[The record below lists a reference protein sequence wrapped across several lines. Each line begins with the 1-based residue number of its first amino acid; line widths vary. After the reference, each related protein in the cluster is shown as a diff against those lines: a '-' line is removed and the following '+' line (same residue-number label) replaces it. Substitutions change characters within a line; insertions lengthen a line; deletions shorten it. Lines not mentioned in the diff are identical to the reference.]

1 MSKQATGFNQPEID
15 IDVLMGRKPIPTSG
29 TQPQAPVTQNGS
41 GSAID
46 MDVLMGRKPIPT
58 AGDQPEPSKSSEI
71 GEIPNNPDAAFDA
84 FLGPKV
90 DLSPEAI
97 RERSES
103 STNPFAKGI
112 RDAVG
117 SVQAQGGYNPV
128 LGKDAV
134 AQAAQ
139 KKVYQPLNKNLADA
153 VQKIMTD
160 PRLQGYELNADNL
173 DTYLKTEEE
182 REAFE
187 EALREKYGDSEAS
200 VSNLSTISRP
210 MESGGEILRSV
221 VFTHN
226 GKNIEIP
233 IGLAEDWVAQ
243 HNAEVQH
250 NEDFREDPEYRNQW
264 FLSNMGISE
273 QTYRNEVAADLE
285 NRLHEL
291 RKKVVATLPAQHTR
305 GGYAAI
311 GAAANKPS
319 SGAPVSIEKID
330 KALKTV
336 NTLRKNSFGA
346 GLKEGFDLADILT
359 LGISGIGEN
368 VALLNALNKSASGK
382 TLTTSEQAL
391 VEAWDIQN
399 EAEEVI
405 DTLGGRRRGANIGYG
420 VSQSLGFMT
429 QTAGTGGVASFATK
443 GIGRAAARVAL
454 RRATNMGVNKSIKE
468 GLRYGG
474 LKVAESAVGAAA
486 RTPFMGFTY
495 RNYTDKR
502 LNQFQVNERV
512 DEATGEISKYIDKQ
526 EASALRDVA
535 HAVLESYFENQS
547 EDVGGLIDFG
557 ITSFARALPL
567 KGLLRNRA
575 AEALRGPVKNG
586 AMKWIKE
593 GVKLHS
599 IIGEMLS
606 EAYGDAMVNLLTANN
621 EGWKH
626 MASSEYW
633 WELLGVSSMLSGGF
647 WVANKGVNFLAYKD
661 ERKAINKNLKQR
673 KESLSRIEDD
683 NLKKELTEATLTDD
697 VIDRSKR
704 LSSLDWSNFS
714 REDMANAVDF
724 IDAQTRLDVMR
735 EGATESRRLARI
747 MPAIDEVKK
756 LADGGALDDEQAAA
770 SLATIYSDLF
780 RTQENQRALNILT
793 DRIKVAADAGISADK
808 INDILRGA
816 GLTVFNPGDEIET
829 LTGDR
834 AIVDKVLPGAY
845 EVVNNEGNRAVVSFE
860 EVLQNTPEVRQI
872 QQESNQTEGQPESA
886 LENNPQV
893 EQAVADARAQVAE
906 IINKDDS
913 TVYEVETDDGITGY
927 IIGGKGIVVDND
939 GRINQSAE
947 DTVVVKTDEGNRVV
961 HKERVKVKNHQTLQ
975 EIEDLARGAAE
986 GALAAVQPQQPDGG
1000 KTYQGIY
1007 DNEPVT
1013 ITLPREIKFNEDG
1026 TVDYDNLM
1034 NPETVSVIRP
1044 NGAVV
1049 DEVGLN
1055 EIEQLTEV
1063 QPEAEQVSADA
1074 PAVKQQ
1080 EVTNLEPDF
1089 SAIRPVS
1096 IGDFGP
1102 IYDQFRGNAK
1112 DAIALLLQRKD
1123 GEAVGALS
1131 HPEVGEIDLVWGRE
1145 GTSKSDGYGLSKL
1158 AKYHPEVLE
1167 NLQEILNDMK
1177 VASRTENRVQLE
1189 SDTHKAS
1196 VRLTWNEQKKNWLL
1210 TAFEKKEASASIGKK
1225 TDTDDNPKDLRGDTA
1240 LSQNTDALSDNK
1252 DTTSEPNNQEVA
1264 QKNVTETAPIVQ
1276 QPQIPLLKNGEPDY
1290 NAMDARMFAE
1300 QYVTRFGEGATERIA
1315 RNNIKASNKTI
1326 STIEKQIEDVTDPN
1340 KMPALYSKLQD
1351 AQATKDKYSA
1361 VLEELGLSA
1370 DESEDNAARIQRKKQ
1385 ENTPWF
1391 NKLFPDGFPNVESVI
1406 LWDIANGNR
1415 IRWANKEVNGA
1426 VVSKGLGSHLGLA
1439 DSNAERTR
1447 RVALIGKDAPTPEEY
1462 AEQLPERLNAMGLRF
1477 EESELLDK
1485 VIAVYTSVD
1494 TVRKAKEELEK
1505 ISANIQ
1511 AEQEGLDY
1519 EEEQMR
1525 RNYEREQ
1532 EALRQEAQAD
1542 VVDEQVEQEQPTN
1555 EEPQEEEL
1563 SIEDEVPFMVSSDS
1577 VQATN
1582 EAQKLATE
1590 AAITALENAG
1600 VEVVNATPEMV
1611 EEALQRKDVQL
1622 QAVNQKFNEQLDSFT
1637 EENATSVVFDL
1648 GMPSPILLAGGVAD
1662 KPIKLYGNKL
1672 LKKIRKHGLNLEE
1685 LKGLPIAIA
1694 NPIAIF
1700 DNYRKSGNRSV
1711 LTELKTKDGNI
1722 LVSIEIGKGV
1732 DIDFD
1737 MVKSV
1742 FGKDDNGVLNWIN
1755 KGYLTF
1761 VDKEKALG
1769 YLYPSAPIAATANS
1783 QELDSAT
1790 KIVEN
1795 FENPNFVPA
1804 NSFAVENP
1812 SLVGLHNISEEKLRK
1827 AFRLGGLANP
1837 SVAVIDSNSQK
1848 HTGYGDIT
1856 LVLPSAMIAKKTGKN
1871 IGTYF
1876 GDAWTPT
1883 YPEVQKQLGNNRASQ
1898 DIMELPDEMQNSVRL
1913 ALNSWLDGRSG
1924 DSLSYMFLHQRGD
1937 APEIHRTQ
1945 AEFSPELH
1953 EAMTQITGGQDFYYL
1968 NDEDRNRVL
1977 DLYIQEKHD
1986 GSRDKFNAHMR
1997 RVIERGNRLIEE
2009 RGENSLIGRKAK
2021 EAIDAINEY
2030 GYDYDSVSGF
2040 VRDVH
2045 RDMEYSGKV
2054 DPQYTLLLAER
2065 KVKENGLESAF
2076 AQWLDSLED
2085 RYAIKEVIFKG
2096 YTPSGNRRYIPNT
2109 LENASKEMRLQGRAG
2124 AAGLSIGFSN
2134 FAARLLQPGVTLD
2147 DIRKR
2152 KRQLKTSIEEVD
2164 AFKDKWSSVM
2174 FDLGEKCQPNATGY
2188 EDYGLERLA
2197 EAATKNDPQAY
2208 LKSEYGVD
2216 LSDEDVK
2223 RLKDMVKAIRTE
2235 YPVMYFETK
2244 FERPVYFNEF
2254 AGAVVPD
2261 NTSVDVVQSLKDAGI
2276 PVWTYAAS
2284 DENARMDAIKNI
2296 ANSSNDI
2303 FFSIGPAPVF
2313 VSNAKIAVLGIK
2325 QEKATPEQWLKM
2337 IEKAGGMK
2345 AGEDK
2350 WIGLSD
2356 WLKASDKK
2364 TLTKQEVLDYI
2375 NENQIQIEE
2384 TTYSSNDAAEVT
2396 PEFKALRDEF
2406 ERLTREIIADSDD
2419 KYNRL
2424 EAQLSDKYGFTDVF
2438 DVERLSNE
2446 EYLELSGLM
2455 ISEQDAMDM
2464 AFSQMKED
2472 YGDDFDIAFWLSDTI
2487 RVDNAEAAGILL
2499 GLPIDRPI
2507 YHIRED
2513 FTTKGLE
2520 GNREIALTVPTIEPW
2535 NANDEVHFGD
2545 AGEGRAIAWIRFG
2558 ETTDEDGKRVL
2569 VIDEI
2574 QSKRHQEGR
2583 ERGYGFVG
2591 DVAKARE
2598 DADEA
2603 YRKVVSFENDMTS
2616 KYGDQYW
2623 TGDATNEEVAHWELL
2638 RSELDRLG
2646 LIYENIA
2653 EKQRKSVPE
2662 APFEKNWAELAM
2674 KRMLRY
2680 AAENGFDKVA
2690 WTKGDQ
2696 QAERYSLG
2704 AVLQGL
2710 KAYKTS
2716 PNTYY
2721 VIPYNNG
2728 VIGEFV
2734 KEYTEKELADT
2745 FGKELAAKIIANT
2758 ENATEDNPY
2767 EIEGDGL
2774 RIGGEGMRAFYDQML
2789 PSFMRKYGKKW
2800 GATVQD
2806 VTLPYVEE
2814 AGRTMRSVDVTDS
2827 MRESVMQGQPMFY
2840 RRPNGTVY
2848 GWTNGTTVYLTESGM
2863 NPNTPIHE
2871 YTHIWAAAMKKH
2883 NPEGWKS
2890 IVKLLKGT
2898 PVWNEVMADTNYAN
2912 IHSSE
2917 NQVASEALSRIS
2929 GRENSAKMEAMAQ
2942 QMIDENANDTVK
2954 KNRARKLLDRMRKSL
2969 QEFWSWVGK
2978 ELFGIKNFES
2988 IEQVTDR
2995 ILYDLVSGTDLA
3007 ATPSLAGQVKAVIDE
3022 YDNADEVF
3030 TINDV
3035 AERISEVV
3043 NNYTGTES
3051 TTELENI
3058 LEDFEEAQNS
3068 AGRYGYRMDSG
3079 GEDAFEEALR
3089 AYVAKAPIGGFSI
3102 QPQERAEIIRAA
3114 KANDTYLKAPNGKDT
3129 NLTPEQWVTVR
3140 TKAFKRWFGD
3150 WENDPE
3156 NASKVVDENG
3166 EPMIMYHGSVSDSIN
3181 VFDKSKIRAS
3191 ETDADY
3197 NGFWFSS
3204 DANTSPAWRA
3214 ANKVYAVYLNVKK
3227 PIIRRDTYKVTRELR
3242 SNYKLIENL
3251 VGENKEIRSLQDAT
3265 RYELQRQGHDGIID
3279 FTSPLINE
3287 EEFVSTGQTVFVMA
3301 DGYAHILSKKGDEVI
3316 LYEYDP
3322 YVENHEGNVEGV
3334 YDSLEE
3340 FYDDSYYFGETV
3352 YVAFEPNQIKLAE
3365 GNTTFDPD
3373 NDDIRFNIERDNESE
3388 DDFSIV
3394 EYKVTPLA
3402 RLEEERDALLENR
3415 ENNPNFEQEYAAIE
3429 ERIREERETDR
3440 VALTIVDGLES
3451 EAHRVA
3457 VEDAVFDYV
3466 REHNLFASQVY
3477 VERNLVDFKNRITQT
3492 FPGTDV
3498 SKISDLSA
3506 GFYSDGIIVLRSD
3519 MCDKRTYAEAV
3530 LIHEYTHA
3538 LTTDLLDDDSYYE
3551 RQLAIAK
3558 EVGADYM
3565 IERLY
3570 PNYKRLEIEKSD
3582 DGLVA
3587 GLMEMLA
3594 RDMEFVVR
3602 NGRLTTF
3609 LSSESESDAVL
3620 REYFERYEVPTPLA
3634 ESLINIA
3641 KQIKTEKYGEE
3652 IDRRTH
3658 SEGEFVSTDTEW
3670 DNGTNLQPNARTD
3683 GERRYPG
3690 WFGTRTGATGTAPDE
3705 GGQVGGGTRADRAD
3719 LAESQPQAQSGQENA
3734 LTPQEDKAKDKAL
3747 KQLDRLNKV
3756 INSLR
3761 QTVKQAERDNVDLAN
3776 VVQAALEEEVKD
3788 GGINRFLDVPELISL
3803 IRSGLDKKSIESTMD
3818 RLSERLTD
3826 AIIKNRE
3833 EQLAQL
3839 LQVQVQGTNA
3849 FGIPIGYAVDD
3860 DTRAM
3865 VEFFRENLS
3874 RDMNKIVEAMASE
3887 DDKSLKPYNK
3897 SELNVW
3903 FTAYK
3908 EIEESRYNIKATQK
3922 DIDHET
3928 ERSQSFYRLTKE
3940 LKAKNAPEGQIKTA
3954 QEHRR
3959 QALRNKKAQKKAI
3972 LVAKQTLAQELEGMI
3987 FLLGGRLRDGRA
3999 IRAGRLSA
4007 DKVYA
4012 KNFLTEAMTDVRV
4025 NDGTKTFQGTKEEL
4039 TAKAKFHKDIRVRT
4053 AAYRSYAYMIQSV
4066 SRNAIGGKGFLWDA
4080 LMEGKNGWVDCND
4093 KRLAMDNIDNQEI
4106 LANVQASGLKSVA
4119 DLQRLFDKQLV
4130 DKNGNPYVF
4139 RYETDRTGR
4148 IDQDIRPTIGWAT
4161 YIVLC
4166 FEQDDMAPTMEKMRI
4181 TEEQIQQI
4189 RDMLPEAAKN
4199 FLKWSRKMLED
4210 RRQRIYNPA
4219 SLERFGTQMANIPN
4233 YFPIRRLEK
4242 NLHKVEEVEQVAS
4255 ADSDQVTIM
4264 ANALIK
4270 RVRNVVEIDFQQN
4283 PLELLK
4289 NHLERMNGFAANVPL
4304 ARNVNILLNS
4314 SGFRDQLNEQG
4325 DPNTYEY
4332 FKTAAKVAL
4341 SSYKPKPGALDSVM
4355 IELQGWLAA
4364 GKIAWR
4370 FFTALKQLLSLPAFW
4385 SYNVSL
4391 RYKAIFIRSV
4401 LWPAVKNG
4409 DEGKLVAIWKWGM
4422 DNIPQLKERWSSRY
4436 AGNEKLAQV
4445 KDTLFAQYIAKH
4457 ALLRNTVGKIGE
4469 WGMIPNA
4476 SVDLF
4481 ACSIGCYAVYKFEL
4495 EQLQKKGYP
4504 KEEADE
4510 LAKRRA
4516 SIAFNESQ
4524 QSSESAFIA
4533 PLQRDRTFLA
4543 VQVSL
4548 FNNSNFGYG
4557 RKEKLAR
4564 KYLWQQTFNKDLREK
4579 RLALA
4584 KKRYLERFL
4593 NEERNRLV
4601 ENNNKI
4607 ADVTKRLRPEE
4618 IDRMVESKR
4627 AEFSKRAEKEA
4638 NRDAKMAYAKGV
4650 EDAVMF
4656 KWLLNMAWQ
4665 MAPTAVAYWL
4675 SCAMREGDDEDPQN
4689 PLNAETLALMFATAT
4704 FRNAI
4709 GGGVFESA
4717 LNGYGFTGLVGSEVE
4732 KTVDILAQA
4741 LQPLWLT
4748 DEEAESFDPLAVW
4761 MAVKQCLVMGTGFDV
4776 NVFTNIFTGLVGLFN
4791 DRSRTTADVLRI
4803 LNAPKSM
4810 IREIEIVP
4818 FEDET
4823 LDNYT
4828 RRMAMM
4834 ENVALDRMEELKE
4847 KPSSELNATER
4858 RELRKMKKWEKN
4870 LITIRQAEAA
4880 GVPYSREVDGR
4891 VVAAELKQLDADY
4904 ADLLKSLDLTQSGKN
4919 RAGKVELTEDER
4931 RRKKALRVVT
4941 RVKGIRKMEE
4951 SAAEVINNPEAYRN
4965 AYRQIVEE
4973 KRTLIEEWNQ

>member
-1 MSKQATGFNQPEID
+1 M
-15 IDVLMGRKPIPTSG
+15 
-29 TQPQAPVTQNGS
+29 
-41 GSAID
+41 
-46 MDVLMGRKPIPT
+46 
-58 AGDQPEPSKSSEI
+58 
-71 GEIPNNPDAAFDA
+71 
-84 FLGPKV
+84 
-90 DLSPEAI
+90 
-97 RERSES
+97 
-103 STNPFAKGI
+103 
-112 RDAVG
+112 
-117 SVQAQGGYNPV
+117 
-128 LGKDAV
+128 
-134 AQAAQ
+134 
-139 KKVYQPLNKNLADA
+139 
-153 VQKIMTD
+153 
-160 PRLQGYELNADNL
+160 
-173 DTYLKTEEE
+173 
-182 REAFE
+182 
-187 EALREKYGDSEAS
+187 
-200 VSNLSTISRP
+200 
-210 MESGGEILRSV
+210 
-221 VFTHN
+221 
-226 GKNIEIP
+226 
-233 IGLAEDWVAQ
+233 
-243 HNAEVQH
+243 
-250 NEDFREDPEYRNQW
+250 
-264 FLSNMGISE
+264 
-273 QTYRNEVAADLE
+273 
-285 NRLHEL
+285 
-291 RKKVVATLPAQHTR
+291 
-305 GGYAAI
+305 
-311 GAAANKPS
+311 
-319 SGAPVSIEKID
+319 
-330 KALKTV
+330 
-336 NTLRKNSFGA
+336 
-346 GLKEGFDLADILT
+346 
-359 LGISGIGEN
+359 
-368 VALLNALNKSASGK
+368 
-382 TLTTSEQAL
+382 
-391 VEAWDIQN
+391 
-399 EAEEVI
+399 
-405 DTLGGRRRGANIGYG
+405 
-420 VSQSLGFMT
+420 
-429 QTAGTGGVASFATK
+429 
-443 GIGRAAARVAL
+443 
-454 RRATNMGVNKSIKE
+454 
-468 GLRYGG
+468 
-474 LKVAESAVGAAA
+474 
-486 RTPFMGFTY
+486 
-495 RNYTDKR
+495 
-502 LNQFQVNERV
+502 
-512 DEATGEISKYIDKQ
+512 
-526 EASALRDVA
+526 RDVA

-557 ITSFARALPL
+557 ITPFARALPL

-599 IIGEMLS
+599 IIREMLS

-621 EGWKH
+621 EGWKQ
-626 MASSEYW
+626 MATSDYW

-704 LSSLDWSNFS
+704 LSSLDWSNYS

-724 IDAQTRLDVMR
+724 IDAQTRLDVLR
-735 EGATESRRLARI
+735 EGTTESRRLARI

-756 LADGGALDDEQAAA
+756 LADSGALDDEQAAA
-770 SLATIYSDLF
+770 HLATIYSDLF

-808 INDILRGA
+808 INDILRNA

-845 EVVNNEGNRAVVSFE
+845 EVVNNEGDRAVVSFE

-872 QQESNQTEGQPESA
+872 QQESNQTEGQTGSA
-886 LENNPQV
+886 PENNPQV

-927 IIGGKGIVVDND
+927 IIVGKGIVVDND

-961 HKERVKVKNHQTLQ
+961 HKERVKVKNRQTLQ

-1007 DNEPVT
+1007 DNDPVT

-1044 NGAVV
+1044 DGAVV

-1074 PAVKQQ
+1074 PAVRQQ

-1210 TAFEKKEASASIGKK
+1210 TAFEKKEASASIGKT

-1406 LWDIANGNR
+1406 LWDIANCNR
-1415 IRWANKEVNGA
+1415 IRWTNKEVNGA

-1462 AEQLPERLNAMGLRF
+1462 AEQLPERLNAMGIRF

-1485 VIAVYTSVD
+1485 VIDVYISVD

-1532 EALRQEAQAD
+1532 EVLRKEAQAD
-1542 VVDEQVEQEQPTN
+1542 VVDEQTEQEQPTN
-1555 EEPQEEEL
+1555 EETQEEEL
-1563 SIEDEVPFMVSSDS
+1563 STEDEVPFMVSSDS
-1577 VQATN
+1577 VQTTN
-1582 EAQKLATE
+1582 EAQQLATE
-1590 AAITALENAG
+1590 SVVAALEDAG

-1611 EEALQRKDVQL
+1611 EEALQRKDVQM

-1637 EENATSVVFDL
+1637 EENANAVIFDL
-1648 GMPSPILLAGGVAD
+1648 GMPSPMLIAGGVPN
-1662 KPIKLYGNKL
+1662 KPIRLYGSKL
-1672 LKKIRKHGLNLEE
+1672 LKKIRKHGFSATE
-1685 LKGLPIAIA
+1685 LRGLPMALA
-1694 NPIAIF
+1694 TPIAVF
-1700 DNYRKSGNRSV
+1700 NNYQREDNRSV
-1711 LTELKTKDGNI
+1711 LTELSTADGNF
-1722 LVSIEIGKGV
+1722 LVSIDIGMGT

-1737 MVKSV
+1737 IVKSV
-1742 FGKDDNGVLNWIN
+1742 FGKDGDGILNWIN
-1755 KGYLTF
+1755 KGYLTT
-1761 VDKEKALG
+1761 VDKEKALA
-1769 YLYPSAPIAATANS
+1769 YLRISAPIAEASNK

-1795 FENPNFVPA
+1795 FENPN
-1804 NSFAVENP
+1804 
-1812 SLVGLHNISEEKLRK
+1812 I
-1827 AFRLGGLANP
+1827 
-1837 SVAVIDSNSQK
+1837 
-1848 HTGYGDIT
+1848 
-1856 LVLPSAMIAKKTGKN
+1856 
-1871 IGTYF
+1871 
-1876 GDAWTPT
+1876 
-1883 YPEVQKQLGNNRASQ
+1883 
-1898 DIMELPDEMQNSVRL
+1898 
-1913 ALNSWLDGRSG
+1913 
-1924 DSLSYMFLHQRGD
+1924 
-1937 APEIHRTQ
+1937 
-1945 AEFSPELH
+1945 
-1953 EAMTQITGGQDFYYL
+1953 
-1968 NDEDRNRVL
+1968 
-1977 DLYIQEKHD
+1977 
-1986 GSRDKFNAHMR
+1986 
-1997 RVIERGNRLIEE
+1997 
-2009 RGENSLIGRKAK
+2009 
-2021 EAIDAINEY
+2021 
-2030 GYDYDSVSGF
+2030 
-2040 VRDVH
+2040 
-2045 RDMEYSGKV
+2045 
-2054 DPQYTLLLAER
+2054 
-2065 KVKENGLESAF
+2065 
-2076 AQWLDSLED
+2076 
-2085 RYAIKEVIFKG
+2085 
-2096 YTPSGNRRYIPNT
+2096 
-2109 LENASKEMRLQGRAG
+2109 
-2124 AAGLSIGFSN
+2124 
-2134 FAARLLQPGVTLD
+2134 
-2147 DIRKR
+2147 
-2152 KRQLKTSIEEVD
+2152 
-2164 AFKDKWSSVM
+2164 
-2174 FDLGEKCQPNATGY
+2174 
-2188 EDYGLERLA
+2188 
-2197 EAATKNDPQAY
+2197 
-2208 LKSEYGVD
+2208 
-2216 LSDEDVK
+2216 
-2223 RLKDMVKAIRTE
+2223 
-2235 YPVMYFETK
+2235 
-2244 FERPVYFNEF
+2244 
-2254 AGAVVPD
+2254 VPD
-2261 NTSVDVVQSLKDAGI
+2261 N
-2276 PVWTYAAS
+2276 
-2284 DENARMDAIKNI
+2284 
-2296 ANSSNDI
+2296 
-2303 FFSIGPAPVF
+2303 FFSIGSAPVF

-2337 IEKAGGMK
+2337 IEKAGGLK

-2356 WLKASDKK
+2356 WLNASDKK
-2364 TLTKQEVLDYI
+2364 TLTKREVLDYI

-2384 TTYSSNDAAEVT
+2384 TTYSSNSAVETT
-2396 PEFKALRDEF
+2396 PEFKALQEEFKQLVKSYEDEAQRNLD
-2406 ERLTREIIADSDD
+2406 EYEAKLEK
-2419 KYNRL
+2419 KYN
-2424 EAQLSDKYGFTDVF
+2424 FTDTF
-2438 DVERLSNE
+2438 DTTVLNSDESKAHSSLSRAVGEAYNAAWVN
-2446 EYLELSGLM
+2446 LVNR
-2455 ISEQDAMDM
+2455 
-2464 AFSQMKED
+2464 
-2472 YGDDFDIAFWLSDTI
+2472 YGDDFEIAFWRGYDGI

-2513 FTTKGLE
+2513 YTTNGLE
-2520 GNREIALTVPTIEPW
+2520 GNREIALTVPNIESW
-2535 NANDEVHFGD
+2535 RETDEIHFGD
-2545 AGEGRAIAWIRFG
+2545 AGDGRAIAWVRFG
-2558 ETTDEDGKRVL
+2558 ETTDSDGKRVL
-2569 VIDEI
+2569 VIDEV

-2583 ERGYGFVG
+2583 EKGYRTKEQSFNVQEAEQNLRSAVKEFNDYRDQLKRKYDYESLGGSIVERSRNFM
-2591 DVAKARE
+2591 AALSEEERNEFKRLNEQKANLERTLQAHRE
-2598 DADEA
+2598 VEIGIDDITFTEHDGVIDA
-2603 YRKVVSFENDMTS
+2603 S
-2616 KYGDQYW
+2616 YGDYIS
-2623 TGDATNEEVAHWELL
+2623 THVAGTAPAMMLQTL
-2638 RSELDRLG
+2638 REQIRQDRIDNARRFDQ
-2646 LIYENIA
+2646 LI
-2653 EKQRKSVPE
+2653 PE
-2662 APFEKNWAELAM
+2662 APFEKNWAELTM

-2690 WTKGDQ
+2690 WTKGNQ
-2696 QAERYSLG
+2696 QAERYNIGSAVRKIVSYTEDGAKTLRVYIKNNEPLILKVDSEG
-2704 AVLQGL
+2704 KILYSNGLAVLPGQNLSDVVGKDVAVKIL
-2710 KAYKTS
+2710 R
-2716 PNTYY
+2716 
-2721 VIPYNNG
+2721 G
-2728 VIGEFV
+2728 DGEDATIYAGKG
-2734 KEYTEKELADT
+2734 KEY
-2745 FGKELAAKIIANT
+2745 AAKQLSGN
-2758 ENATEDNPY
+2758 N
-2767 EIEGDGL
+2767 L

-2806 VTLPYVEE
+2806 VTLPNVEE
-2814 AGRTMRSVDVTDS
+2814 AGRTMHSVNVTDS

-2840 RRPNGTVY
+2840 RRPNGIVY

-2871 YTHIWAAAMKKH
+2871 YTHIWADAMRKH

-2898 PVWNEVMADTNYAN
+2898 PVWNEVMADANYAN
-2912 IHSSE
+2912 IHSDE
-2917 NQVASEALSRIS
+2917 HKVASEALSRIS

-2954 KNRARKLLDRMRKSL
+2954 RNRARKLLDRMRKAL

-2995 ILYDLVSGTDLA
+2995 ILYDLVSGTDLTSVSSFDTPA
-3007 ATPSLAGQVKAVIDE
+3007 AEHAEEVAS
-3022 YDNADEVF
+3022 NAQKIADKFGLSNEIV
-3030 TINDV
+3030 V
-3035 AERISEVV
+3035 AETQDDYIREIKSE
-3043 NNYTGTES
+3043 G
-3051 TTELENI
+3051 I
-3058 LEDFEEAQNS
+3058 PDEDIN
-3068 AGRYGYRMDSG
+3068 
-3079 GEDAFEEALR
+3079 L
-3089 AYVAKAPIGGFSI
+3089 
-3102 QPQERAEIIRAA
+3102 
-3114 KANDTYLKAPNGKDT
+3114 DTYAVYMPSGRII
-3129 NLTPEQWVTVR
+3129 V
-3140 TKAFKRWFGD
+3140 
-3150 WENDPE
+3150 
-3156 NASKVVDENG
+3156 NAEAADNMAEL
-3166 EPMIMYHGSVSDSIN
+3166 SDSIMHEFAHN
-3181 VFDKSKIRAS
+3181 
-3191 ETDADY
+3191 
-3197 NGFWFSS
+3197 
-3204 DANTSPAWRA
+3204 
-3214 ANKVYAVYLNVKK
+3214 
-3227 PIIRRDTYKVTRELR
+3227 VTRGGDMLYRLQDTVLE
-3242 SNYKLIENL
+3242 
-3251 VGENKEIRSLQDAT
+3251 VGEERFEAAGREI
-3265 RYELQRQGHDGIID
+3265 
-3279 FTSPLINE
+3279 F
-3287 EEFVSTGQTVFVMA
+3287 GQTTDPLVVADEIIANFVGASA
-3301 DGYAHILSKKGDEVI
+3301 DPTLYEGTDLLGGVISGRYTSDEVI
-3316 LYEYDP
+3316 DMLQATLFNNLRDEYADVFEAVRP
-3322 YVENHEGNVEGV
+3322 YVKEVIVTIQTNHNGPK
-3334 YDSLEE
+3334 
-3340 FYDDSYYFGETV
+3340 ETRRV
-3352 YVAFEPNQIKLAE
+3352 RIAS
-3365 GNTTFDPD
+3365 
-3373 NDDIRFNIERDNESE
+3373 R
-3388 DDFSIV
+3388 
-3394 EYKVTPLA
+3394 
-3402 RLEEERDALLENR
+3402 ENR
-3415 ENNPNFEQEYAAIE
+3415 EDQVDAINGLQPNAGDENVQTGDTSKAAPEQARGFSATVPVSSGGQKT
-3429 ERIREERETDR
+3429 REGRSN
-3440 VALTIVDGLES
+3440 DGS
-3451 EAHRVA
+3451 
-3457 VEDAVFDYV
+3457 
-3466 REHNLFASQVY
+3466 
-3477 VERNLVDFKNRITQT
+3477 
-3492 FPGTDV
+3492 
-3498 SKISDLSA
+3498 
-3506 GFYSDGIIVLRSD
+3506 VLQGR
-3519 MCDKRTYAEAV
+3519 
-3530 LIHEYTHA
+3530 
-3538 LTTDLLDDDSYYE
+3538 
-3551 RQLAIAK
+3551 
-3558 EVGADYM
+3558 GADSA
-3565 IERLY
+3565 EQTVRVGNDTL
-3570 PNYKRLEIEKSD
+3570 LE
-3582 DGLVA
+3582 GVN
-3587 GLMEMLA
+3587 
-3594 RDMEFVVR
+3594 EFSIG
-3602 NGRLTTF
+3602 N
-3609 LSSESESDAVL
+3609 
-3620 REYFERYEVPTPLA
+3620 
-3634 ESLINIA
+3634 
-3641 KQIKTEKYGEE
+3641 GEE
-3652 IDRRTH
+3652 IDQRTH
-3658 SEGEFVSTDTEW
+3658 SEGEFVLSATSLE
-3670 DNGTNLQPNARTD
+3670 NAGANLQPDAGVD
-3683 GERRYPG
+3683 GRGLPLRRG
-3690 WFGTRTGATGTAPDE
+3690 LFQSREGVTADA
-3705 GGQVGGGTRADRAD
+3705 GGQMGGGTRADRAD

-3734 LTPQEDKAKDKAL
+3734 LTPQEDEAKDKAL

-3761 QTVKQAERDNVDLAN
+3761 QTVKQAERNNVDLAN
-3776 VVQAALEEEVKD
+3776 IVQAALEEEVKD

-3803 IRSGLDKKSIESTMD
+3803 IRSGMDKKSIESTMD

-3833 EQLAQL
+3833 EQLAKL

-4012 KNFLTEAMTDVRV
+4012 KNFLTEAMADVRV

-4039 TAKAKFHKDIRVRT
+4039 AAKAKFHKDIRVRT

-4139 RYETDRTGR
+4139 RYETDRSGR
-4148 IDQDIRPTIGWAT
+4148 VDQDIRPTIGWAT

-4181 TEEQIQQI
+4181 TEEQVQQI

-4332 FKTAAKVAL
+4332 FKTASKVAL

-4370 FFTALKQLLSLPAFW
+4370 FFTALKQLLSIPAFW

-4476 SVDLF
+4476 AVDLF

-4495 EQLQKKGYP
+4495 EQLQKKGYS

-4524 QSSESAFIA
+4524 QSSEAAFIA

-4665 MAPTAVAYWL
+4665 MAPTAVTYWL

-4791 DRSRTTADVLRI
+4791 DRSCTTADVLRI

-4880 GVPYSREVDGR
+4880 GVPYSREVDDR

-4904 ADLLKSLDLTQSGKN
+4904 ADLLKSLDLTQSGKK
-4919 RAGKVELTEDER
+4919 AGKVELTEDER

-4973 KRTLIEEWNQ
+4973 KRTLIEEWIQ

>member
-1 MSKQATGFNQPEID
+1 MGTTKKLSLDDIFGKASTPASSKAVKSIDDIFGQKEAVAPEAPYGTMTDEIRGVSHAPADLIGASPQPAIIGENELQKNRAGFEKELKSTAGAIQPAQDSFKPMSADAFKVGGDVTMPGD
-15 IDVLMGRKPIPTSG
+15 IDKP
-29 TQPQAPVTQNGS
+29 
-41 GSAID
+41 
-46 MDVLMGRKPIPT
+46 
-58 AGDQPEPSKSSEI
+58 KSLSQTVQSEI
-71 GEIPNNPDAAFDA
+71 NKRWG
-84 FLGPKV
+84 G
-90 DLSPEAI
+90 DLQSIIDKA
-97 RERSES
+97 
-103 STNPFAKGI
+103 
-112 RDAVG
+112 
-117 SVQAQGGYNPV
+117 
-128 LGKDAV
+128 
-134 AQAAQ
+134 
-139 KKVYQPLNKNLADA
+139 
-153 VQKIMTD
+153 
-160 PRLQGYELNADNL
+160 
-173 DTYLKTEEE
+173 
-182 REAFE
+182 
-187 EALREKYGDSEAS
+187 
-200 VSNLSTISRP
+200 
-210 MESGGEILRSV
+210 RSV
-221 VFTHN
+221 NPENVN
-226 GKNIEIP
+226 
-233 IGLAEDWVAQ
+233 LAEDMESHFWKVMKDKVPSDSFITQEDLDGFKFTRDYSNGDKDIEYSFGHYTYPQEVVNEYVAR
-243 HNAEVQH
+243 HNDEVLH
-250 NEDFREDPEYRNQW
+250 NMRFKEEPEYRNEW
-264 FLSNMGISE
+264 FLRNVGVTE
-273 QTYRNEVAADLE
+273 QAYRDKVAADLE
-285 NRLHEL
+285 NRLQEL

-319 SGAPVSIEKID
+319 SLAPVSIEKID

-336 NTLRKNSFGA
+336 NTLRKNSFFA

-359 LGISGIGEN
+359 LGVSGIGEN

-382 TLTTSEQAL
+382 TLTTAEQSL

-399 EAEEVI
+399 EAEEVMQV
-405 DTLGGRRRGANIGYG
+405 LGGRSLASNIGRG
-420 VSQSLGFMT
+420 GAQSLGFIT
-429 QTAGTGGVASFATK
+429 QTVGTGGLASAATK
-443 GIGRAAARVAL
+443 GITRAAAKSALKRVAS
-454 RRATNMGVNKSIKE
+454 TGVASKIKE
-468 GLRYGG
+468 GVRYGS
-474 LKVAESAVGAAA
+474 LKAAESLVGAAA

-495 RNYTDKR
+495 QNYTDKR

-512 DEATGEISKYIDKQ
+512 DKATGEISKYIDKQ
-526 EASALRDVA
+526 ESSALRDAA
-535 HAVLESYFENQS
+535 HAALESYFESQS

-557 ITSFARALPL
+557 ITSFARLLPINQFIRSSVVN
-567 KGLLRNRA
+567 GMTGA
-575 AEALRGPVKNG
+575 VKSG
-586 AMKWIKE
+586 AIKWIKE
-593 GVKLHS
+593 SAKIYGLA
-599 IIGEMLS
+599 GEVLS
-606 EAYGDAMVNLLTANN
+606 EAYGDAAVNLLTSNTD
-621 EGWKH
+621 GWKQ

-647 WVANKGVNFLAYKD
+647 GVVNRAVNSYSG
-661 ERKAINKNLKQR
+661 RNLDRQIAHEDNNR
-673 KESLSRIEDD
+673 RNALSRIEDD
-683 NLKKELTEATLTDD
+683 MLKKELTEVSLTDD
-697 VIDRSKR
+697 LIERSKM
-704 LSSLDWSNFS
+704 LSSLDWSNFTK
-714 REDMANAVDF
+714 EDMANTIDF
-724 IDAQTRLDVMR
+724 ISAQTRLDVMR
-735 EGATESRRLARI
+735 ESATESRRLARI
-747 MPAIDEVKK
+747 MPAIDEVKT
-756 LADGGALDDEQAAA
+756 LADNGALDEDQAAA
-770 SLATIYSDLF
+770 SLAVIYSDLF

-793 DRIKVAADAGISADK
+793 DRIKVAADAGISADE
-808 INDILRGA
+808 INEILRGA

-829 LTGDR
+829 LTGDH
-834 AIVDKVLPGAY
+834 AIVNKVLPGAY
-845 EVVNNEGNRAVVSFE
+845 EVVNNEGDRAVVSFE

-872 QQESNQTEGQPESA
+872 QQGSNQTEGQTESVPEI
-886 LENNPQV
+886 NPQV
-893 EQAVADARAQVAE
+893 EQAVADARTQVAE
-906 IINKDDS
+906 IINKDDNA
-913 TVYEVETDDGITGY
+913 VYEVETDDGITGY

-986 GALAAVQPQQPDGG
+986 GALAAVQPQQPVGG

-1055 EIEQLTEV
+1055 EIEQLTEA

-1074 PAVKQQ
+1074 PAVEQQ
-1080 EVTNLEPDF
+1080 EVANLEPDF

-1158 AKYHPEVLE
+1158 AKYHPEVLG
-1167 NLQEILNDMK
+1167 NLQELLSDMK
-1177 VASRTENRVQLE
+1177 VTSRTENRVQLE
-1189 SDTHKAS
+1189 SDTHRAS

-1210 TAFEKKEASASIGKK
+1210 TAFEKKEASASIGKT

-1240 LSQNTDALSDNK
+1240 LSQNADALSANK

-1264 QKNVTETAPIVQ
+1264 QKNVTETTPIGQ

-1370 DESEDNAARIQRKKQ
+1370 DESEDNAARVQRKKQ

-1415 IRWANKEVNGA
+1415 IRWTNKEVNGA

-1462 AEQLPERLNAMGLRF
+1462 AEQLPERLNAMGIRF
-1477 EESELLDK
+1477 EEGELRDK
-1485 VIAVYTSVD
+1485 VLDVYASVD
-1494 TVRKAKEELEK
+1494 TIRKAKEELETM
-1505 ISANIQ
+1505 SANMN

-1532 EALRQEAQAD
+1532 EALRQEAQAE
-1542 VVDEQVEQEQPTN
+1542 VKVAQTEQEQPTN
-1555 EEPQEEEL
+1555 EETQEEEL
-1563 SIEDEVPFMVSSDS
+1563 SIEDEVPFMISGNPLASETTESIMDSAKNEFEETDDWSLTGWLLPDGTQLSFSDEGGFERDIDHRAIGRAYSGSVDERWKYMQDFEQRGGIRVSMNYGSSSIELSVKPTLAQFSKLSSFVREAGGNVDIDFMDENYNTSHSVSYDS
-1577 VQATN
+1577 VKSSRVLSDIERYFDEGIKPSGNVSFEIAESRRKNKN
-1582 EAQKLATE
+1582 EAQQLATE
-1590 AAITALENAG
+1590 AAITALEDAG

-1611 EEALQRKDVQL
+1611 EEALRR
-1622 QAVNQKFNEQLDSFT
+1622 N
-1637 EENATSVVFDL
+1637 NA
-1648 GMPSPILLAGGVAD
+1648 IW
-1662 KPIKLYGNKL
+1662 
-1672 LKKIRKHGLNLEE
+1672 R
-1685 LKGLPIAIA
+1685 
-1694 NPIAIF
+1694 
-1700 DNYRKSGNRSV
+1700 
-1711 LTELKTKDGNI
+1711 
-1722 LVSIEIGKGV
+1722 
-1732 DIDFD
+1732 
-1737 MVKSV
+1737 
-1742 FGKDDNGVLNWIN
+1742 
-1755 KGYLTF
+1755 
-1761 VDKEKALG
+1761 KEKAPETAEQSKKTTIPTAISSASSAKVIKNLDILATEYEERPSNRARTFLG
-1769 YLYPSAPIAATANS
+1769 DVSGALEIPKSGKKSRYKVFEAVNGVVFAIRLSDHNATVKNFDDHNEDYGIS
-1783 QELDSAT
+1783 IVVTGKPNT
-1790 KIVEN
+1790 KIANDGEANIVE
-1795 FENPNFVPA
+1795 FFY
-1804 NSFAVENP
+1804 
-1812 SLVGLHNISEEKLRK
+1812 SEKELRK
-1827 AFRLGGLANP
+1827 ADGKPLAQIIRSIQQALFSGVYEDTTGLAEIEEVNDQFDIRAYHGSGAKFDAFDHSYMGTGEGAQAFGWGTYVSEVFGIGKRYAEERRRRNP
-1837 SVAVIDSNSQK
+1837 YEYKLKNAETDYSLTAQTYKTAVEEMPERRQRVRELEAEYYTHTETLKELRSKYGEESPEYRNYLFYNEDWDDRIQQVRKSLAQGEEYLKHITQAFLDAAERLDSVRRLYDAAQGDVYLYEVSIPDDNSNNYLPWDDVVPDEVVDFLRNNLNENYGTNLGNNYF
-1848 HTGYGDIT
+1848 HTGY
-1856 LVLPSAMIAKKTGKN
+1856 PKN
-1871 IGTYF
+1871 GEYIY
-1876 GDAWTPT
+1876 
-1883 YPEVQKQLGNNRASQ
+1883 K
-1898 DIMELPDEMQNSVRL
+1898 
-1913 ALNSWLDGRSG
+1913 
-1924 DSLSYMFLHQRGD
+1924 SLSKLLNGDKAASEFLNKNGYVGIKYPSQY
-1937 APEIHRTQ
+1937 T
-1945 AEFSPELH
+1945 
-1953 EAMTQITGGQDFYYL
+1953 TGG
-1968 NDEDRNRVL
+1968 R
-1977 DLYIQEKHD
+1977 KD
-1986 GSRDKFNAHMR
+1986 GSSN
-1997 RVIERGNRLIEE
+1997 
-2009 RGENSLIGRKAK
+2009 
-2021 EAIDAINEY
+2021 Y
-2030 GYDYDSVSGF
+2030 
-2040 VRDVH
+2040 
-2045 RDMEYSGKV
+2045 
-2054 DPQYTLLLAER
+2054 
-2065 KVKENGLESAF
+2065 
-2076 AQWLDSLED
+2076 
-2085 RYAIKEVIFKG
+2085 VIFN
-2096 YTPSGNRRYIPNT
+2096 PS
-2109 LENASKEMRLQGRAG
+2109 
-2124 AAGLSIGFSN
+2124 
-2134 FAARLLQPGVTLD
+2134 
-2147 DIRKR
+2147 
-2152 KRQLKTSIEEVD
+2152 
-2164 AFKDKWSSVM
+2164 
-2174 FDLGEKCQPNATGY
+2174 
-2188 EDYGLERLA
+2188 
-2197 EAATKNDPQAY
+2197 
-2208 LKSEYGVD
+2208 
-2216 LSDEDVK
+2216 DVEI
-2223 RLKDMVKAIRTE
+2223 VHTTE
-2235 YPVMYFETK
+2235 
-2244 FERPVYFNEF
+2244 
-2254 AGAVVPD
+2254 
-2261 NTSVDVVQSLKDAGI
+2261 
-2276 PVWTYAAS
+2276 
-2284 DENARMDAIKNI
+2284 
-2296 ANSSNDI
+2296 
-2303 FFSIGPAPVF
+2303 FSIGPAPVF

-2337 IEKAGGMK
+2337 IEKAGGLK

-2384 TTYSSNDAAEVT
+2384 VEYGDIENNPRFKELQAEYQQVLDENDRNDGRA
-2396 PEFKALRDEF
+2396 FDEM
-2406 ERLTREIIADSDD
+2406 
-2419 KYNRL
+2419 
-2424 EAQLSDKYGFTDVF
+2424 
-2438 DVERLSNE
+2438 VER
-2446 EYLELSGLM
+2446 
-2455 ISEQDAMDM
+2455 
-2464 AFSQMKED
+2464 
-2472 YGDDFDIAFWLSDTI
+2472 YGDDFGLAFSGYGNELHAEVQFGSDA
-2487 RVDNAEAAGILL
+2487 VDYFLENHSINET
-2499 GLPIDRPI
+2499 RRQ
-2507 YHIRED
+2507 Y
-2513 FTTKGLE
+2513 TTDGLE
-2520 GNREIALTVPTIEPW
+2520 NKREIALTVPNIESW
-2535 NANDEVHFGD
+2535 HVTDEIHFGD
-2545 AGEGRAIAWIRFG
+2545 AGEGRAIAWARFG
-2558 ETTDEDGKRVL
+2558 ETTDSDGKRVL

-2583 ERGYGFVG
+2583 ERGYRFEG
-2591 DVAKARE
+2591 DVDKARA
-2598 DADEA
+2598 DADSA
-2603 YRKVVSFENDMTS
+2603 YRKVVSFENEMAA

-2623 TGDATNEEVAHWELL
+2623 TGDATDEEVDYFGRLQ
-2638 RSELDRLG
+2638 SEWLT
-2646 LIYENIA
+2646 YEDLAN
-2653 EKQRKSVPE
+2653 KQLESIPE

-2690 WTKGDQ
+2690 WTKGNQ
-2696 QAERYSLG
+2696 QAERYNLSKSIDYIEAKRNENG
-2704 AVLQGL
+2704 
-2710 KAYKTS
+2710 
-2716 PNTYY
+2716 TYDLD
-2721 VIPYNNG
+2721 VATVDDSHFVEERGISETRLSELVG
-2728 VIGEFV
+2728 KEIALSIV
-2734 KEYTEKELADT
+2734 KETQENKD
-2745 FGKELAAKIIANT
+2745 GKT
-2758 ENATEDNPY
+2758 T
-2767 EIEGDGL
+2767 IEGDGL

-2800 GATVQD
+2800 GAAVQD

-2814 AGRTMRSVDVTDS
+2814 AGRTMHSVDVTES

-2871 YTHIWAAAMKKH
+2871 YTHIWADAMRKH
-2883 NPEGWKS
+2883 NPEGWAS

-2912 IHSSE
+2912 IHGDE
-2917 NQVASEALSRIS
+2917 NKVASEALSRIS

-2942 QMIDENANDTVK
+2942 LMIDENANDTVK
-2954 KNRARKLLDRMRKSL
+2954 KNRARKLLDRMRKAL

-2978 ELFGIKNFES
+2978 ELFGIKNFER

-2995 ILYDLVSGTDLA
+2995 ILYDLVSGTDLNPVSSFGTSA
-3007 ATPSLAGQVKAVIDE
+3007 AERTEEVASNAQKIADKFGLSNEIVVAETQDDYIREIKSEGIPDE
-3022 YDNADEVF
+3022 YINPESNAVYMPSG
-3030 TINDV
+3030 
-3035 AERISEVV
+3035 RIVV
-3043 NNYTGTES
+3043 N
-3051 TTELENI
+3051 
-3058 LEDFEEAQNS
+3058 
-3068 AGRYGYRMDSG
+3068 
-3079 GEDAFEEALR
+3079 
-3089 AYVAKAPIGGFSI
+3089 
-3102 QPQERAEIIRAA
+3102 AEI
-3114 KANDTYLKAPNGKDT
+3114 
-3129 NLTPEQWVTVR
+3129 VT
-3140 TKAFKRWFGD
+3140 
-3150 WENDPE
+3150 DPAE
-3156 NASKVVDENG
+3156 L
-3166 EPMIMYHGSVSDSIN
+3166 SDSIMHEIAH
-3181 VFDKSKIRAS
+3181 SAIRGGDMLYRLQDTVLEVGEERFEAAGR
-3191 ETDADY
+3191 EIFGQTIDPLVVADEIIS
-3197 NGFWFSS
+3197 NFVGS
-3204 DANTSPAWRA
+3204 A
-3214 ANKVYAVYLNVKK
+3214 ANPSLFDGSNLAGEYVDGKLPFDQIYDL
-3227 PIIRRDTYKVTRELR
+3227 IIGVVTEELR
-3242 SNYKLIENL
+3242 VNYTDVLNAVK
-3251 VGENKEIRSLQDAT
+3251 
-3265 RYELQRQGHDGIID
+3265 
-3279 FTSPLINE
+3279 
-3287 EEFVSTGQTVFVMA
+3287 
-3301 DGYAHILSKKGDEVI
+3301 
-3316 LYEYDP
+3316 P
-3322 YVENHEGNVEGV
+3322 YVKEVLDTIKTNHNGPK
-3334 YDSLEE
+3334 
-3340 FYDDSYYFGETV
+3340 ETRRV
-3352 YVAFEPNQIKLAE
+3352 RVAS
-3365 GNTTFDPD
+3365 
-3373 NDDIRFNIERDNESE
+3373 R
-3388 DDFSIV
+3388 
-3394 EYKVTPLA
+3394 
-3402 RLEEERDALLENR
+3402 ENR
-3415 ENNPNFEQEYAAIE
+3415 EAQVDAINGSRSNADNQNVQTRDTSKTAPEQARGFRTAVQGYAGGQKT
-3429 ERIREERETDR
+3429 REDQSNDESVLQDR
-3440 VALTIVDGLES
+3440 
-3451 EAHRVA
+3451 
-3457 VEDAVFDYV
+3457 
-3466 REHNLFASQVY
+3466 
-3477 VERNLVDFKNRITQT
+3477 
-3492 FPGTDV
+3492 
-3498 SKISDLSA
+3498 
-3506 GFYSDGIIVLRSD
+3506 
-3519 MCDKRTYAEAV
+3519 
-3530 LIHEYTHA
+3530 
-3538 LTTDLLDDDSYYE
+3538 
-3551 RQLAIAK
+3551 
-3558 EVGADYM
+3558 GADSA
-3565 IERLY
+3565 EQTVRVGNDTL
-3570 PNYKRLEIEKSD
+3570 LEGVNEFSV
-3582 DGLVA
+3582 GPAPVA
-3587 GLMEMLA
+3587 
-3594 RDMEFVVR
+3594 
-3602 NGRLTTF
+3602 
-3609 LSSESESDAVL
+3609 SESQEQTTSD
-3620 REYFERYEVPTPLA
+3620 
-3634 ESLINIA
+3634 
-3641 KQIKTEKYGEE
+3641 
-3652 IDRRTH
+3652 
-3658 SEGEFVSTDTEW
+3658 
-3670 DNGTNLQPNARTD
+3670 
-3683 GERRYPG
+3683 
-3690 WFGTRTGATGTAPDE
+3690 
-3705 GGQVGGGTRADRAD
+3705 
-3719 LAESQPQAQSGQENA
+3719 QENT
-3734 LTPQEDKAKDKAL
+3734 LTSQEDKAKDKAKDKAL
-3747 KQLDRLNKV
+3747 KQLDHLNKV

-3776 VVQAALEEEVKD
+3776 VVQAALEGEVKD

-3860 DTRAM
+3860 ETRAM

-3874 RDMNKIVEAMASE
+3874 RDMKKIVETMENADE
-3887 DDKSLKPYNK
+3887 KFLQPYNK

-3940 LKAKNAPEGQIKTA
+3940 LKAKNASESQIKTA

-4012 KNFLTEAMTDVRV
+4012 KNLLTEAMADVRV
-4025 NDGTKTFQGTKEEL
+4025 NDGTKTYQGTKEQLE
-4039 TAKAKFHKDIRVRT
+4039 AKAKFHKDIRVRT
-4053 AAYRSYAYMIQSV
+4053 SAYRSYAYMIQSI
-4066 SRNAIGGKGFLWDA
+4066 SRNAIGGKGFLWNA
-4080 LMEGKNGWVDCND
+4080 LMEGKNGWVDCNN
-4093 KRLAMDNIDNQEI
+4093 KRLAMDDIDNQEI
-4106 LANVQASGLKSVA
+4106 LAHVQASGLKSVA

-4181 TEEQIQQI
+4181 TEEQVQQI
-4189 RDMLPEAAKN
+4189 RDMLPEAAKE
-4199 FLKWSRKMLED
+4199 FLKWSREMLSD

-4289 NHLERMNGFAANVPL
+4289 KHFERMNGFAANVPL

-4332 FKTAAKVAL
+4332 FKAAAKVAL

-4370 FFTALKQLLSLPAFW
+4370 FFTALKQLLSIPAFW
-4385 SYNVSL
+4385 TYNISP
-4391 RYKAIFIRSV
+4391 RYKVIFIRSV

-4409 DEGKLVAIWKWGM
+4409 DEGKLVAMWKWGM

-4445 KDTLFAQYIAKH
+4445 KETLTAQFIAKH
-4457 ALLRNTVGKIGE
+4457 ALLRKTVGRIGE

-4476 SVDLF
+4476 AVDLF
-4481 ACSIGCYAVYKFEL
+4481 ACSIGCYAVYTFEL
-4495 EQLQKKGYP
+4495 EQLQKKGYS

-4524 QSSESAFIA
+4524 QSSEAAFIA

-4579 RLALA
+4579 QLALA
-4584 KKRYLERFL
+4584 KRRYLERFL

-4607 ADVTKRLRPEE
+4607 ADVDRRLRSEE

-4638 NRDAKMAYAKGV
+4638 NRDAKMTYAKGV
-4650 EDAVMF
+4650 EDVVMF

-4709 GGGVFESA
+4709 GGGVLESA

-4776 NVFTNIFTGLVGLFN
+4776 NVYANFFTGLVGLFN

-4810 IREIEIVP
+4810 IREIEIIP

-4834 ENVALDRMEELKE
+4834 ENVALDRMEELKGI
-4847 KPSSELNATER
+4847 PSSELNASELKV
-4858 RELRKMKKWEKN
+4858 LRKMKKWEKN

-4880 GVPYSREVDGR
+4880 DVPYSREADGR
-4891 VVAAELKQLDADY
+4891 VVAPELKQLDADY
-4904 ADLLKSLDLTQSGKN
+4904 TDLLKSLDLTQSGKN

-4941 RVKGIRKMEE
+4941 RVKGIRTMEE

-4973 KRTLIEEWNQ
+4973 KRKLIEEWNQ

>member
-1 MSKQATGFNQPEID
+1 M
-15 IDVLMGRKPIPTSG
+15 
-29 TQPQAPVTQNGS
+29 
-41 GSAID
+41 
-46 MDVLMGRKPIPT
+46 
-58 AGDQPEPSKSSEI
+58 
-71 GEIPNNPDAAFDA
+71 
-84 FLGPKV
+84 
-90 DLSPEAI
+90 
-97 RERSES
+97 
-103 STNPFAKGI
+103 
-112 RDAVG
+112 
-117 SVQAQGGYNPV
+117 
-128 LGKDAV
+128 
-134 AQAAQ
+134 
-139 KKVYQPLNKNLADA
+139 
-153 VQKIMTD
+153 
-160 PRLQGYELNADNL
+160 
-173 DTYLKTEEE
+173 
-182 REAFE
+182 
-187 EALREKYGDSEAS
+187 
-200 VSNLSTISRP
+200 
-210 MESGGEILRSV
+210 
-221 VFTHN
+221 
-226 GKNIEIP
+226 
-233 IGLAEDWVAQ
+233 
-243 HNAEVQH
+243 
-250 NEDFREDPEYRNQW
+250 
-264 FLSNMGISE
+264 
-273 QTYRNEVAADLE
+273 
-285 NRLHEL
+285 
-291 RKKVVATLPAQHTR
+291 
-305 GGYAAI
+305 
-311 GAAANKPS
+311 
-319 SGAPVSIEKID
+319 
-330 KALKTV
+330 
-336 NTLRKNSFGA
+336 
-346 GLKEGFDLADILT
+346 
-359 LGISGIGEN
+359 
-368 VALLNALNKSASGK
+368 
-382 TLTTSEQAL
+382 
-391 VEAWDIQN
+391 
-399 EAEEVI
+399 
-405 DTLGGRRRGANIGYG
+405 
-420 VSQSLGFMT
+420 
-429 QTAGTGGVASFATK
+429 
-443 GIGRAAARVAL
+443 
-454 RRATNMGVNKSIKE
+454 
-468 GLRYGG
+468 
-474 LKVAESAVGAAA
+474 
-486 RTPFMGFTY
+486 
-495 RNYTDKR
+495 
-502 LNQFQVNERV
+502 
-512 DEATGEISKYIDKQ
+512 
-526 EASALRDVA
+526 RDVA

-586 AMKWIKE
+586 AMKLIKE

-621 EGWKH
+621 EGWKQ
-626 MASSEYW
+626 MATSDYW

-704 LSSLDWSNFS
+704 LSSLDWSNYS

-724 IDAQTRLDVMR
+724 IDAQTRLDVLR
-735 EGATESRRLARI
+735 EGTTESRRLARI

-756 LADGGALDDEQAAA
+756 LADSGALDDEQAAA
-770 SLATIYSDLF
+770 HLATIYSDLF

-808 INDILRGA
+808 INDILRNA

-845 EVVNNEGNRAVVSFE
+845 EVVNNEGDRAVVSFE

-872 QQESNQTEGQPESA
+872 QQESNQTEGQTGSA
-886 LENNPQV
+886 PENNPQV

-927 IIGGKGIVVDND
+927 IIVGKGIVVDND

-961 HKERVKVKNHQTLQ
+961 HKERVKVKNRQTLQ

-986 GALAAVQPQQPDGG
+986 GALAAVQPQQPVGG

-1007 DNEPVT
+1007 DNEQVT

-1074 PAVKQQ
+1074 PAVRQQ

-1210 TAFEKKEASASIGKK
+1210 TAFEKKEASASIGKT

-1240 LSQNTDALSDNK
+1240 LSQNADALSDNK
-1252 DTTSEPNNQEVA
+1252 DTTFEPKNQEVA
-1264 QKNVTETAPIVQ
+1264 QKNVTEAAPVVQ

-1370 DESEDNAARIQRKKQ
+1370 YESEDNAARIQRKKQ

-1415 IRWANKEVNGA
+1415 IRWTNKEVNGA

-1462 AEQLPERLNAMGLRF
+1462 AEQLPERLNAMGIRF

-1485 VIAVYTSVD
+1485 VIDVYISVD

-1532 EALRQEAQAD
+1532 EVLRQEAQDD
-1542 VVDEQVEQEQPTN
+1542 VVDEQTEQEQPTN
-1555 EEPQEEEL
+1555 EETQEEEL
-1563 SIEDEVPFMVSSDS
+1563 STEDEVPFMVSSDS
-1577 VQATN
+1577 VQTTN
-1582 EAQKLATE
+1582 EAQQLATE
-1590 AAITALENAG
+1590 SVVAALEDAG

-1611 EEALQRKDVQL
+1611 EEALQRKDVQM

-1637 EENATSVVFDL
+1637 EENANAVIFDL
-1648 GMPSPILLAGGVAD
+1648 GMPSPMLIAGGVPN
-1662 KPIKLYGNKL
+1662 KPIRLYGSKL
-1672 LKKIRKHGLNLEE
+1672 LKKIRKHGFSATE
-1685 LKGLPIAIA
+1685 LRGLPMALA
-1694 NPIAIF
+1694 TPIAVF
-1700 DNYRKSGNRSV
+1700 NNYQREGNRSV
-1711 LTELKTKDGNI
+1711 LTELSTADGNF
-1722 LVSIEIGKGV
+1722 LVSIDIGMGT

-1737 MVKSV
+1737 IVKSV
-1742 FGKDDNGVLNWIN
+1742 FGKDGDGILNWIN
-1755 KGYLTF
+1755 KGYLTT
-1761 VDKEKALG
+1761 VDKEKALA
-1769 YLYPSAPIAATANS
+1769 YLRISAPIAEASNK

-1795 FENPNFVPA
+1795 FENPN
-1804 NSFAVENP
+1804 
-1812 SLVGLHNISEEKLRK
+1812 I
-1827 AFRLGGLANP
+1827 
-1837 SVAVIDSNSQK
+1837 
-1848 HTGYGDIT
+1848 
-1856 LVLPSAMIAKKTGKN
+1856 
-1871 IGTYF
+1871 
-1876 GDAWTPT
+1876 
-1883 YPEVQKQLGNNRASQ
+1883 
-1898 DIMELPDEMQNSVRL
+1898 
-1913 ALNSWLDGRSG
+1913 
-1924 DSLSYMFLHQRGD
+1924 
-1937 APEIHRTQ
+1937 
-1945 AEFSPELH
+1945 
-1953 EAMTQITGGQDFYYL
+1953 
-1968 NDEDRNRVL
+1968 
-1977 DLYIQEKHD
+1977 
-1986 GSRDKFNAHMR
+1986 
-1997 RVIERGNRLIEE
+1997 
-2009 RGENSLIGRKAK
+2009 
-2021 EAIDAINEY
+2021 
-2030 GYDYDSVSGF
+2030 
-2040 VRDVH
+2040 
-2045 RDMEYSGKV
+2045 
-2054 DPQYTLLLAER
+2054 
-2065 KVKENGLESAF
+2065 
-2076 AQWLDSLED
+2076 
-2085 RYAIKEVIFKG
+2085 
-2096 YTPSGNRRYIPNT
+2096 
-2109 LENASKEMRLQGRAG
+2109 
-2124 AAGLSIGFSN
+2124 
-2134 FAARLLQPGVTLD
+2134 
-2147 DIRKR
+2147 
-2152 KRQLKTSIEEVD
+2152 
-2164 AFKDKWSSVM
+2164 
-2174 FDLGEKCQPNATGY
+2174 
-2188 EDYGLERLA
+2188 
-2197 EAATKNDPQAY
+2197 
-2208 LKSEYGVD
+2208 
-2216 LSDEDVK
+2216 
-2223 RLKDMVKAIRTE
+2223 
-2235 YPVMYFETK
+2235 
-2244 FERPVYFNEF
+2244 
-2254 AGAVVPD
+2254 VPD
-2261 NTSVDVVQSLKDAGI
+2261 N
-2276 PVWTYAAS
+2276 
-2284 DENARMDAIKNI
+2284 
-2296 ANSSNDI
+2296 
-2303 FFSIGPAPVF
+2303 FFSIGSAPVF

-2337 IEKAGGMK
+2337 IEKAGGLK

-2356 WLKASDKK
+2356 WLNASDKK
-2364 TLTKQEVLDYI
+2364 TLTKREVLDYI

-2384 TTYSSNDAAEVT
+2384 TTYSSNSAVETT
-2396 PEFKALRDEF
+2396 PEFKALQEEFKQLVKSYEDEAQRNLD
-2406 ERLTREIIADSDD
+2406 EYEAKLEK
-2419 KYNRL
+2419 KYN
-2424 EAQLSDKYGFTDVF
+2424 FTDTF
-2438 DVERLSNE
+2438 DTTVLNSDESKAHSSLSRAVGEAYNAAWVN
-2446 EYLELSGLM
+2446 LVNR
-2455 ISEQDAMDM
+2455 
-2464 AFSQMKED
+2464 
-2472 YGDDFDIAFWLSDTI
+2472 YGDDFEIAFWRGYDGI

-2513 FTTKGLE
+2513 YTTNGLE
-2520 GNREIALTVPTIEPW
+2520 GNREIALTVPNIESW
-2535 NANDEVHFGD
+2535 RETDEIHFGD
-2545 AGEGRAIAWIRFG
+2545 AGDGRAIAWVRFG
-2558 ETTDEDGKRVL
+2558 ETTDSDGKRVL
-2569 VIDEI
+2569 VIDEV

-2583 ERGYGFVG
+2583 EKGYRTKEQSFNVQEAEQNLRSAVKEFNDYRDQLKRKYDYESLGGSIVERSRNFM
-2591 DVAKARE
+2591 AALSEEERNEFKRLNEQKANLERTLQAHRE
-2598 DADEA
+2598 VEIGIDDITFTEHDGVIDA
-2603 YRKVVSFENDMTS
+2603 S
-2616 KYGDQYW
+2616 YGDYIS
-2623 TGDATNEEVAHWELL
+2623 THVAGTAPAMMLQTL
-2638 RSELDRLG
+2638 REQIRQDRIDNARRFDQ
-2646 LIYENIA
+2646 LI
-2653 EKQRKSVPE
+2653 PE
-2662 APFEKNWAELAM
+2662 APFEKNWAELTM

-2690 WTKGDQ
+2690 WTKGNQ
-2696 QAERYSLG
+2696 QAERYNIGSAVRKIVSYTEDGAKTLRVYIKNNEPLILKVDSEG
-2704 AVLQGL
+2704 KILYSNGLAVLPGQNLSDVVGKDVAVKIL
-2710 KAYKTS
+2710 R
-2716 PNTYY
+2716 
-2721 VIPYNNG
+2721 G
-2728 VIGEFV
+2728 DGEDATIYAGKG
-2734 KEYTEKELADT
+2734 KEY
-2745 FGKELAAKIIANT
+2745 AAKQLSGN
-2758 ENATEDNPY
+2758 N
-2767 EIEGDGL
+2767 L

-2806 VTLPYVEE
+2806 VTLPNVEE
-2814 AGRTMRSVDVTDS
+2814 AGRTMHSVNVTDS

-2840 RRPNGTVY
+2840 RRPNGIVY

-2871 YTHIWAAAMKKH
+2871 YTHIWADAMRKH

-2898 PVWNEVMADTNYAN
+2898 PVWNEVMADANYAN
-2912 IHSSE
+2912 IHSDE
-2917 NQVASEALSRIS
+2917 HKVASEALSRIS
-2929 GRENSAKMEAMAQ
+2929 GRENAAKMEAMAQ
-2942 QMIDENANDTVK
+2942 QMIDENENDTVK
-2954 KNRARKLLDRMRKSL
+2954 KNRARKLLDRMRKAL

-2978 ELFGIKNFES
+2978 ELFGIKDFER

-2995 ILYDLVSGTDLA
+2995 ILYDLVSGTDLTSVSSFDTPA
-3007 ATPSLAGQVKAVIDE
+3007 AEHAEEVAS
-3022 YDNADEVF
+3022 NAQKIADKFGLSNEIV
-3030 TINDV
+3030 V
-3035 AERISEVV
+3035 AETQDDYIREIKSE
-3043 NNYTGTES
+3043 G
-3051 TTELENI
+3051 I
-3058 LEDFEEAQNS
+3058 PDEDIN
-3068 AGRYGYRMDSG
+3068 
-3079 GEDAFEEALR
+3079 L
-3089 AYVAKAPIGGFSI
+3089 
-3102 QPQERAEIIRAA
+3102 
-3114 KANDTYLKAPNGKDT
+3114 DTYAVYMPSGRII
-3129 NLTPEQWVTVR
+3129 V
-3140 TKAFKRWFGD
+3140 
-3150 WENDPE
+3150 
-3156 NASKVVDENG
+3156 NAEAADNMAEL
-3166 EPMIMYHGSVSDSIN
+3166 SDSIMHEFAHN
-3181 VFDKSKIRAS
+3181 
-3191 ETDADY
+3191 
-3197 NGFWFSS
+3197 
-3204 DANTSPAWRA
+3204 
-3214 ANKVYAVYLNVKK
+3214 
-3227 PIIRRDTYKVTRELR
+3227 VTRGGDMLYRLQDTVLE
-3242 SNYKLIENL
+3242 
-3251 VGENKEIRSLQDAT
+3251 VGEERFEAAGREI
-3265 RYELQRQGHDGIID
+3265 
-3279 FTSPLINE
+3279 F
-3287 EEFVSTGQTVFVMA
+3287 GQTTDPLVVADEIIANFVGASA
-3301 DGYAHILSKKGDEVI
+3301 DPTLYEGTDLLGGVISGRYTSDEVI
-3316 LYEYDP
+3316 DMLQATLFNNLRDEYADVFEAVRP
-3322 YVENHEGNVEGV
+3322 YVKEVIVTIQTNHNGPK
-3334 YDSLEE
+3334 
-3340 FYDDSYYFGETV
+3340 ETRRV
-3352 YVAFEPNQIKLAE
+3352 RIAS
-3365 GNTTFDPD
+3365 
-3373 NDDIRFNIERDNESE
+3373 R
-3388 DDFSIV
+3388 
-3394 EYKVTPLA
+3394 
-3402 RLEEERDALLENR
+3402 ENR
-3415 ENNPNFEQEYAAIE
+3415 EDQVDAINGLQPNAGDENVQAGDTSKVSPE
-3429 ERIREERETDR
+3429 EARGFSTTVPVSSGGQKTREGRSN
-3440 VALTIVDGLES
+3440 DGS
-3451 EAHRVA
+3451 
-3457 VEDAVFDYV
+3457 
-3466 REHNLFASQVY
+3466 
-3477 VERNLVDFKNRITQT
+3477 
-3492 FPGTDV
+3492 
-3498 SKISDLSA
+3498 
-3506 GFYSDGIIVLRSD
+3506 VLQGR
-3519 MCDKRTYAEAV
+3519 
-3530 LIHEYTHA
+3530 
-3538 LTTDLLDDDSYYE
+3538 
-3551 RQLAIAK
+3551 
-3558 EVGADYM
+3558 GADSA
-3565 IERLY
+3565 EQTVRVGNDTL
-3570 PNYKRLEIEKSD
+3570 LE
-3582 DGLVA
+3582 GVN
-3587 GLMEMLA
+3587 
-3594 RDMEFVVR
+3594 EFSIG
-3602 NGRLTTF
+3602 N
-3609 LSSESESDAVL
+3609 
-3620 REYFERYEVPTPLA
+3620 
-3634 ESLINIA
+3634 
-3641 KQIKTEKYGEE
+3641 GEE
-3652 IDRRTH
+3652 IDQRTH
-3658 SEGEFVSTDTEW
+3658 SEGEFVLSATSLE
-3670 DNGTNLQPNARTD
+3670 NAGANLQPDAGVD
-3683 GERRYPG
+3683 GRGLPLRRG
-3690 WFGTRTGATGTAPDE
+3690 LFQSREGVTADA
-3705 GGQVGGGTRADRAD
+3705 GGQMGGGTRADRAD

-3734 LTPQEDKAKDKAL
+3734 LTPQEDEAKDKAL

-3761 QTVKQAERDNVDLAN
+3761 QTVKQAERNNVDLAN
-3776 VVQAALEEEVKD
+3776 IVQAALEEEVKD

-3803 IRSGLDKKSIESTMD
+3803 IRSGMDKKSIESTMD

-3833 EQLAQL
+3833 EQLAKL

-4012 KNFLTEAMTDVRV
+4012 KNFLTEAMADVRV

-4039 TAKAKFHKDIRVRT
+4039 AAKAKFHKDIRVRT

-4139 RYETDRTGR
+4139 RYETDRSGR
-4148 IDQDIRPTIGWAT
+4148 VDQDIRPTIGWAT

-4181 TEEQIQQI
+4181 TEEQVQQI

-4332 FKTAAKVAL
+4332 FKTASKVAL

-4370 FFTALKQLLSLPAFW
+4370 FFTALKQLLSIPAFW

-4476 SVDLF
+4476 AVDLF

-4495 EQLQKKGYP
+4495 EQLQKKGYS

-4524 QSSESAFIA
+4524 QSSEAAFIA

-4665 MAPTAVAYWL
+4665 MAPTAVTYWL

-4791 DRSRTTADVLRI
+4791 DRSCTTADVLRI

-4880 GVPYSREVDGR
+4880 GVPYSREVDDR

-4904 ADLLKSLDLTQSGKN
+4904 ADLLKSLDLTQSGKK
-4919 RAGKVELTEDER
+4919 AGKVELTEDER

-4973 KRTLIEEWNQ
+4973 KRTLIEEWIQ

>member
-1 MSKQATGFNQPEID
+1 METTKKLSLDDIFGKVSAPASSEAVKSIDDIFGQKEKVTPEAPYGTMTDEIRGVSHAPADLIGVSPQPAIIGEDELQKNRAGFEKELKSTAGAIQPTQESFKPMSADAFKVGG
-15 IDVLMGRKPIPTSG
+15 DVAMPG
-29 TQPQAPVTQNGS
+29 
-41 GSAID
+41 AID
-46 MDVLMGRKPIPT
+46 KP
-58 AGDQPEPSKSSEI
+58 KSLSQTVQSEI
-71 GEIPNNPDAAFDA
+71 NKRWG
-84 FLGPKV
+84 G
-90 DLSPEAI
+90 DLQSIIDKA
-97 RERSES
+97 
-103 STNPFAKGI
+103 
-112 RDAVG
+112 
-117 SVQAQGGYNPV
+117 
-128 LGKDAV
+128 
-134 AQAAQ
+134 
-139 KKVYQPLNKNLADA
+139 
-153 VQKIMTD
+153 
-160 PRLQGYELNADNL
+160 
-173 DTYLKTEEE
+173 
-182 REAFE
+182 
-187 EALREKYGDSEAS
+187 
-200 VSNLSTISRP
+200 
-210 MESGGEILRSV
+210 RSV
-221 VFTHN
+221 NPENVN
-226 GKNIEIP
+226 
-233 IGLAEDWVAQ
+233 LAEDMESHFWKVMKDKVPSDSFITQEDLDGFKFTRDYSNGDKDIEYSFGHYTYPQEVVNEYVAR
-243 HNAEVQH
+243 HNDEVLH
-250 NEDFREDPEYRNQW
+250 NMRFKEEPEYRNEW
-264 FLSNMGISE
+264 FLRNVGVTE
-273 QTYRNEVAADLE
+273 QAYWDEVAADLE
-285 NRLHEL
+285 NRLQEL

-319 SGAPVSIEKID
+319 SGASVSIEKID

-336 NTLRKNSFGA
+336 NTLLKNSFGA

-359 LGISGIGEN
+359 LGVSGIGEN

-399 EAEEVI
+399 EAEEVMQV
-405 DTLGGRRRGANIGYG
+405 LGGRSLASNIGRG
-420 VSQSLGFMT
+420 VAQSLGFIT
-429 QTAGTGGVASFATK
+429 QTVGTGGLASAATK
-443 GIGRAAARVAL
+443 GITRAAAKSALKRVAS
-454 RRATNMGVNKSIKE
+454 TGVASKIQE
-468 GLRYGG
+468 GVRYGS
-474 LKVAESAVGAAA
+474 LKAAESLVGAAA

-526 EASALRDVA
+526 ESSALRDAA
-535 HAVLESYFENQS
+535 HAALESYFESQS

-557 ITSFARALPL
+557 ITSFARALPI
-567 KGLLRNRA
+567 KQFIRSSVVNGMTGA
-575 AEALRGPVKNG
+575 VKNG

-593 GVKLHS
+593 SAKIYGLA
-599 IIGEMLS
+599 GEVLS
-606 EAYGDAMVNLLTANN
+606 EAYGDAAVNLLTSNTD
-621 EGWKH
+621 GWKQ

-647 WVANKGVNFLAYKD
+647 GVVNRAVNSYSGRNID
-661 ERKAINKNLKQR
+661 RQIAREDNNRRNA
-673 KESLSRIEDD
+673 LSRIEDD
-683 NLKKELTEATLTDD
+683 MLKKELTEVSLTDD
-697 VIDRSKR
+697 LIERSKM
-704 LSSLDWSNFS
+704 LSSLDWSNFTK
-714 REDMANAVDF
+714 EDMANTIDF
-724 IDAQTRLDVMR
+724 ISAQTRLDVMR
-735 EGATESRRLARI
+735 ESDMESRRLARI
-747 MPAIDEVKK
+747 MPAIDEVKT
-756 LADGGALDDEQAAA
+756 LADNGALDEDQAAA
-770 SLATIYSDLF
+770 SLAVIYSDLF

-793 DRIKVAADAGISADK
+793 DRIKVAADAGISADE
-808 INDILRGA
+808 INEILRGA

-845 EVVNNEGNRAVVSFE
+845 EVVNNEGDRAVVSFE

-872 QQESNQTEGQPESA
+872 QQESNQNEGQPESA
-886 LENNPQV
+886 PENNPQV

-927 IIGGKGIVVDND
+927 IIGGKGIVVDSD

-961 HKERVKVKNHQTLQ
+961 HKERVKVKNRQTLQ

-986 GALAAVQPQQPDGG
+986 GALAAVQPQQPVGG
-1000 KTYQGIY
+1000 KTYQGLY

-1264 QKNVTETAPIVQ
+1264 QKNVTETAHIVQ

-1290 NAMDARMFAE
+1290 NAMDAQMFAE
-1300 QYVTRFGEGATERIA
+1300 QYVARFGEDMTERVA
-1315 RNNIKASNKTI
+1315 RNNIKASNKAI

-1340 KMPALYSKLQD
+1340 KMPALYSKLQE

-1415 IRWANKEVNGA
+1415 IRWTNKEVNGA

-1439 DSNAERTR
+1439 DSNSERTR

-1462 AEQLPERLNAMGLRF
+1462 AEQLPERLNAMGIRF

-1485 VIAVYTSVD
+1485 VLDVYASVD

-1542 VVDEQVEQEQPTN
+1542 VVDEQTEQEQPTN
-1555 EEPQEEEL
+1555 EETQEEEL
-1563 SIEDEVPFMVSSDS
+1563 STEDEVPFMVSSDS
-1577 VQATN
+1577 VQATT
-1582 EAQKLATE
+1582 EAHKLATE
-1590 AAITALENAG
+1590 AAITALEDAG

-1611 EEALQRKDVQL
+1611 EEALQRKDVQM
-1622 QAVNQKFNEQLDSFT
+1622 QSVNQKFNEQLDSFT

-1795 FENPNFVPA
+1795 FENPNFAPA

-1968 NDEDRNRVL
+1968 NDEARNRVL

-2261 NTSVDVVQSLKDAGI
+2261 NTSADVVQSLKDAGI

-2337 IEKAGGMK
+2337 IEKAGGLK

-2384 TTYSSNDAAEVT
+2384 TTYSSNSAVERT
-2396 PEFKALRDEF
+2396 PEFKALQEEFKQLVKSYEDEAQRNLD
-2406 ERLTREIIADSDD
+2406 EYEAKLEK
-2419 KYNRL
+2419 KYN
-2424 EAQLSDKYGFTDVF
+2424 FTDTF
-2438 DVERLSNE
+2438 DTTVLNSDESKAHSSLSRAVGEAYNAAWVD
-2446 EYLELSGLM
+2446 LV
-2455 ISEQDAMDM
+2455 DR
-2464 AFSQMKED
+2464 
-2472 YGDDFDIAFWLSDTI
+2472 YGDDFEIAFWRGYDGI

-2513 FTTKGLE
+2513 YATNGLE
-2520 GNREIALTVPTIEPW
+2520 GNREIALTVPNIESW
-2535 NANDEVHFGD
+2535 RETDEIHFGD
-2545 AGEGRAIAWIRFG
+2545 AGDGRAIAWVRFG
-2558 ETTDEDGKRVL
+2558 ETTDSDGKRVL
-2569 VIDEI
+2569 VIDEV

-2583 ERGYGFVG
+2583 EKGYISG
-2591 DVAKARE
+2591 DIKAGRAAAKKRLRE
-2598 DADEA
+2598 AYDAAQEYRETLKEKYNWDGIEANSFSEHVQKFTALLTPEEIAERERLDEEKRKADE
-2603 YRKVVSFENDMTS
+2603 EWD
-2616 KYGDQYW
+2616 KYDRV
-2623 TGDATNEEVAHWELL
+2623 TGA
-2638 RSELDRLG
+2638 
-2646 LIYENIA
+2646 
-2653 EKQRKSVPE
+2653 VPE

-2690 WTKGDQ
+2690 WTKGNQ
-2696 QAERYSLG
+2696 QAGRYNIGSVVDKIVSYTEDG
-2704 AVLQGL
+2704 AKTVRIYL
-2710 KAYKTS
+2710 K
-2716 PNTYY
+2716 
-2721 VIPYNNG
+2721 NNEPLNLKVDSEG
-2728 VIGEFV
+2728 KILYSNRLTVSAGQNLSDVVGKDVAVKILRGDGEDATIYAGKG
-2734 KEYTEKELADT
+2734 KEY
-2745 FGKELAAKIIANT
+2745 AAKQLSGN
-2758 ENATEDNPY
+2758 N
-2767 EIEGDGL
+2767 L

-2789 PSFMRKYGKKW
+2789 PSFMNKYGKKW
-2800 GATVQD
+2800 GVEVQD

-2814 AGRTMRSVDVTDS
+2814 AGRTMHSVDVTDS

-2871 YTHIWAAAMKKH
+2871 YTHIWADAMRKH
-2883 NPEGWKS
+2883 NPEGWAS

-2898 PVWNEVMADTNYAN
+2898 PIWNEVMDDTNYAN
-2912 IHSSE
+2912 IHSDE
-2917 NQVASEALSRIS
+2917 HTVASEALSRIS

-2942 QMIDENANDTVK
+2942 LMIDENANDTVK
-2954 KNRARKLLDRMRKSL
+2954 KNRARKLLDRMRKAL

-2988 IEQVTDR
+2988 VEQVTDR

-3022 YDNADEVF
+3022 YDNADEIF

-3035 AERISEVV
+3035 AARISEVV
-3043 NNYTGTES
+3043 NNYIGTES

-3079 GEDAFEEALR
+3079 GEDAFEDALR
-3089 AYVAKAPIGGFSI
+3089 SYAANAPIGGFSI

-3114 KANDTYLKAPNGKDT
+3114 KANGTYLKAPNGKDT
-3129 NLTPEQWVTVR
+3129 NLTSEQWVTVR

-3166 EPMIMYHGSVSDSIN
+3166 EPKVVYHQTNAKVYIN
-3181 VFDKSKIRAS
+3181 RETGQNWDELDWRERMEWDERDDWDDYWIEQDFTKFSRVNARVTQEFDGFFFAPEYDEHHEYGNRTIAAFLNIRKPAS
-3191 ETDADY
+3191 REDY
-3197 NGFWFSS
+3197 NIDSTQTNAGREERLRLQSEGF
-3204 DANTSPAWRA
+3204 DG
-3214 ANKVYAVYLNVKK
+3214 V
-3227 PIIRRDTYKVTRELR
+3227 IR
-3242 SNYKLIENL
+3242 
-3251 VGENKEIRSLQDAT
+3251 
-3265 RYELQRQGHDGIID
+3265 
-3279 FTSPLINE
+3279 
-3287 EEFVSTGQTVFVMA
+3287 
-3301 DGYAHILSKKGDEVI
+3301 
-3316 LYEYDP
+3316 EYDGAIDE
-3322 YVENHEGNVEGV
+3322 YIA
-3334 YDSLEE
+3334 
-3340 FYDDSYYFGETV
+3340 FY
-3352 YVAFEPNQIKLAE
+3352 PNQIKLAE

-3373 NDDIRFNIERDNESE
+3373 NDDVRFSIERDNESKE
-3388 DDFSIV
+3388 DFSFV
-3394 EYKVTPLA
+3394 EHKVTPLA
-3402 RLEEERDALLENR
+3402 RLEAERDAMLENR
-3415 ENNPNFEQEYAAIE
+3415 ENNPNFEQEYEAIE
-3429 ERIREERETDR
+3429 SRIREEKETDR
-3440 VALTIVDGLES
+3440 VALTVADGLES
-3451 EAHRVA
+3451 EVHRVA

-3492 FPGTDV
+3492 FPGADV

-3690 WFGTRTGATGTAPDE
+3690 WFGTRTGATGTASDE
-3705 GGQVGGGTRADRAD
+3705 GGQVGGGTRGDRAN
-3719 LAESQPQAQSGQENA
+3719 LAESNQTAKSDSRARLIAELRQKLRDVKAETRTVAAEVGKIVRKAITAELIDKMGKRTFDNIVRTIETATVRRDVEYAVNRIEEAVLDMELRDKQDKFDKYLNLRVQGESARGVSIAANVTDQVRQFITIIRDNLDRPASEVEALIEERGGSLAERTGLQVLGFYQDARNFEREVQEIEDEIEKIKSENTELRKKRAALNKAGKTNDAKNLSDQINANKETIEHLNSERISTKRSQLYYIDMAANELEREIAYGKEGHKEWLQQEAERKQELIEIVWNDIGDGKDIPILDEQEPIWKKTKNAVVDYLLAPAYSWDYLLKMISVNAPNGEGALYDHFMRSENGYVAASGNYYQAY
-3734 LTPQEDKAKDKAL
+3734 EDFKARLNEKAKDIFGKDYKQVL
-3747 KQLDRLNKV
+3747 KDSNQP
-3756 INSLR
+3756 
-3761 QTVKQAERDNVDLAN
+3761 
-3776 VVQAALEEEVKD
+3776 
-3788 GGINRFLDVPELISL
+3788 LDVTIQIS
-3803 IRSGLDKKSIESTMD
+3803 
-3818 RLSERLTD
+3818 
-3826 AIIKNRE
+3826 
-3833 EQLAQL
+3833 AQ
-3839 LQVQVQGTNA
+3839 GA
-3849 FGIPIGYAVDD
+3849 FEIYTPTIGEV
-3860 DTRAM
+3860 
-3865 VEFFRENLS
+3865 V
-3874 RDMNKIVEAMASE
+3874 
-3887 DDKSLKPYNK
+3887 
-3897 SELNVW
+3897 
-3903 FTAYK
+3903 
-3908 EIEESRYNIKATQK
+3908 
-3922 DIDHET
+3922 
-3928 ERSQSFYRLTKE
+3928 
-3940 LKAKNAPEGQIKTA
+3940 
-3954 QEHRR
+3954 
-3959 QALRNKKAQKKAI
+3959 
-3972 LVAKQTLAQELEGMI
+3972 
-3987 FLLGGRLRDGRA
+3987 
-3999 IRAGRLSA
+3999 
-4007 DKVYA
+4007 
-4012 KNFLTEAMTDVRV
+4012 
-4025 NDGTKTFQGTKEEL
+4025 
-4039 TAKAKFHKDIRVRT
+4039 
-4053 AAYRSYAYMIQSV
+4053 YAYMAAKMPDGRVKLDKMGVKEDIIDSLVRQIPQGYITF
-4066 SRNAIGGKGFLWDA
+4066 AD
-4080 LMEGKNGWVDCND
+4080 WVQN
-4093 KRLAMDNIDNQEI
+4093 E
-4106 LANVQASGLKSVA
+4106 
-4119 DLQRLFDKQLV
+4119 F
-4130 DKNGNPYVF
+4130 
-4139 RYETDRTGR
+4139 
-4148 IDQDIRPTIGWAT
+4148 
-4161 YIVLC
+4161 
-4166 FEQDDMAPTMEKMRI
+4166 
-4181 TEEQIQQI
+4181 
-4189 RDMLPEAAKN
+4189 LPER
-4199 FLKWSRKMLED
+4199 RKVYNKTHLEV
-4210 RRQRIYNPA
+4210 
-4219 SLERFGTQMANIPN
+4219 FGTQMAQIENYVPLKVKKDFVYEEFDGSKIDKAELPSSITGSIIKRKRNSLPIDLHTNIFDLLLDHGQQMEHWN
-4233 YFPIRRLEK
+4233 AYTRIVRDTNQFLSNTKIRRALDYRKKGLHKKLKEASLIASNRYQPDVDRLEK
-4242 NLHKVEEVEQVAS
+4242 M
-4255 ADSDQVTIM
+4255 T
-4264 ANALIK
+4264 
-4270 RVRNVVEIDFQQN
+4270 
-4283 PLELLK
+4283 
-4289 NHLERMNGFAANVPL
+4289 
-4304 ARNVNILLNS
+4304 
-4314 SGFRDQLNEQG
+4314 
-4325 DPNTYEY
+4325 
-4332 FKTAAKVAL
+4332 VAL
-4341 SSYKPKPGALDSVM
+4341 SKM
-4355 IELQGWLAA
+4355 AA
-4364 GKIAWR
+4364 SSKIAFR
-4370 FFTALKQLLSLPAFW
+4370 INTAIKQVLSYPAF
-4385 SYNVSL
+4385 YA
-4391 RYKAIFIRSV
+4391 Y
-4401 LWPAVKNG
+4401 
-4409 DEGKLVAIWKWGM
+4409 VADAHFWGYLTRNLGPDSWGRNFRWAL
-4422 DNIPQLKERWSSRY
+4422 DNIPSFQERWLGRM
-4436 AGNEKLAQV
+4436 AGDDRLAQMTSPQLDRWIKGMGNV
-4445 KDTLFAQYIAKH
+4445 GMLPNALVDAVTCANGAQAVYRYEH
-4457 ALLRNTVGKIGE
+4457 ERYLKIGLDE
-4469 WGMIPNA
+4469 
-4476 SVDLF
+4476 S
-4481 ACSIGCYAVYKFEL
+4481 
-4495 EQLQKKGYP
+4495 
-4504 KEEADE
+4504 EADR
-4510 LAKRRA
+4510 LAK
-4516 SIAFNESQ
+4516 IAAAQALNQTQ
-4524 QSSESAFIA
+4524 QSSEGMYLSRIQA
-4533 PLQRDRTFLA
+4533 DRTAFA
-4543 VQVSL
+4543 VAISTFQ
-4548 FNNSNFGYG
+4548 NSNFAYL
-4557 RKEKLAR
+4557 RKELEGIDQLMRDTKKQIDNREKYYKQQGVNPDQAAKLA
-4564 KYLWQQTFNKDLREK
+4564 LQ
-4579 RLALA
+4579 
-4584 KKRYLERFL
+4584 
-4593 NEERNRLV
+4593 
-4601 ENNNKI
+4601 
-4607 ADVTKRLRPEE
+4607 DV
-4618 IDRMVESKR
+4618 VS
-4627 AEFSKRAEKEA
+4627 A
-4638 NRDAKMAYAKGV
+4638 NRTAVVKILVFGFILNTIWTLGNSVWKYAFGDDDEEDKWEDAAIRGFFNSFTRNLSVGQYVETVAWSDFRELNPSLLLSDLNMFIERLESIAEGNVKMWDRTAAWTVLSTLSSLGLGVDINSFASMCESVQGAIDNGANV
-4650 EDAVMF
+4650 EDIM
-4656 KWLLNMAWQ
+4656 LL
-4665 MAPTAVAYWL
+4665 V
-4675 SCAMREGDDEDPQN
+4675 
-4689 PLNAETLALMFATAT
+4689 
-4704 FRNAI
+4704 
-4709 GGGVFESA
+4709 
-4717 LNGYGFTGLVGSEVE
+4717 
-4732 KTVDILAQA
+4732 
-4741 LQPLWLT
+4741 
-4748 DEEAESFDPLAVW
+4748 
-4761 MAVKQCLVMGTGFDV
+4761 
-4776 NVFTNIFTGLVGLFN
+4776 
-4791 DRSRTTADVLRI
+4791 
-4803 LNAPKSM
+4803 NAPRSQAKF
-4810 IREIEIVP
+4810 IAGPPKEG
-4818 FEDET
+4818 ET
-4823 LDNYT
+4823 LDEYT
-4828 RRMAMM
+4828 
-4834 ENVALDRMEELKE
+4834 K
-4847 KPSSELNATER
+4847 
-4858 RELRKMKKWEKN
+4858 
-4870 LITIRQAEAA
+4870 RQAWIERKIVSRIDKKQLDKWSRNYEAYKQA
-4880 GVPYSREVDGR
+4880 EMLGVPYSRDKMGR
-4891 VVAAELKQLDADY
+4891 VSVPYIKDIDDSYSA
-4904 ADLLKSLDLTQSGKN
+4904 LLKSVGRTKSGAKRNDGDSIADDVKTRIRDFGLIKRIKDINALEKNLDAMVILDGAYPERLK
-4919 RAGKVELTEDER
+4919 ELC
-4931 RRKKALRVVT
+4931 
-4941 RVKGIRKMEE
+4941 
-4951 SAAEVINNPEAYRN
+4951 EAK
-4965 AYRQIVEE
+4965 QQ
-4973 KRTLIEEWNQ
+4973 LIEEWNQ

>member
-1 MSKQATGFNQPEID
+1 METTKKLSLDDIFGKASAPASSEAVKSIDDIFGHKEAATPVAPYGTMTDEIRGVSHAPADLVGVSPQPVIIGENELQKNRAGFEKE
-15 IDVLMGRKPIPTSG
+15 LKS
-29 TQPQAPVTQNGS
+29 
-41 GSAID
+41 
-46 MDVLMGRKPIPT
+46 T
-58 AGDQPEPSKSSEI
+58 AGAIQPTQDSFKPMSADAFKVGGDVTMPGAVDKPKSLSQTVQSEI
-71 GEIPNNPDAAFDA
+71 NKRWG
-84 FLGPKV
+84 G
-90 DLSPEAI
+90 DLQSIIDKA
-97 RERSES
+97 
-103 STNPFAKGI
+103 
-112 RDAVG
+112 
-117 SVQAQGGYNPV
+117 
-128 LGKDAV
+128 
-134 AQAAQ
+134 
-139 KKVYQPLNKNLADA
+139 
-153 VQKIMTD
+153 
-160 PRLQGYELNADNL
+160 
-173 DTYLKTEEE
+173 
-182 REAFE
+182 
-187 EALREKYGDSEAS
+187 
-200 VSNLSTISRP
+200 
-210 MESGGEILRSV
+210 RSV
-221 VFTHN
+221 NPENVN
-226 GKNIEIP
+226 
-233 IGLAEDWVAQ
+233 LAEDMESHFWKVMKDKVPSDSFITQEDLDGFKFTRDYSNGDKDIEYSFGHYTYPQEVVNEYVAR
-243 HNAEVQH
+243 HNDEVLH
-250 NEDFREDPEYRNQW
+250 NMRFKEEPEYRNEW
-264 FLSNMGISE
+264 FLRNVGVTE
-273 QTYRNEVAADLE
+273 QAYRDEVAADLE
-285 NRLHEL
+285 NRLQEL

-330 KALKTV
+330 KALETV

-359 LGISGIGEN
+359 LGVSGIGEN
-368 VALLNALNKSASGK
+368 VALLNALNKSVSGK

-399 EAEEVI
+399 EAEEVMQV
-405 DTLGGRRRGANIGYG
+405 LGGRSLASNIGRG
-420 VSQSLGFMT
+420 GAQSLGFIT
-429 QTAGTGGVASFATK
+429 QTVGTGGLASAATK
-443 GIGRAAARVAL
+443 GITRAAAKSALKRVAS
-454 RRATNMGVNKSIKE
+454 TGVASKIQE
-468 GLRYGG
+468 GVRYGS
-474 LKVAESAVGAAA
+474 LKAAESLVGAAA

-502 LNQFQVNERV
+502 LNQFQINERV

-526 EASALRDVA
+526 ESSALRDAA
-535 HAVLESYFENQS
+535 HAALESYFESQS

-557 ITSFARALPL
+557 ITSFARALPI
-567 KGLLRNRA
+567 KQFIRSSVVNGMTGA
-575 AEALRGPVKNG
+575 VKNG

-593 GVKLHS
+593 SAKIYGLA
-599 IIGEMLS
+599 GEVLS
-606 EAYGDAMVNLLTANN
+606 EAYGDAAVNLLTSNTD
-621 EGWKH
+621 GWKQ

-647 WVANKGVNFLAYKD
+647 GVVNRAVNSYSG
-661 ERKAINKNLKQR
+661 RNLDRQIAR
-673 KESLSRIEDD
+673 EDNNRRNALSRIEDD
-683 NLKKELTEATLTDD
+683 MLKKELTEVSLTDD
-697 VIDRSKR
+697 LIERSKM
-704 LSSLDWSNFS
+704 LSSLDWSNFTK
-714 REDMANAVDF
+714 EDMANTIDF
-724 IDAQTRLDVMR
+724 ISAQTRLDVMR
-735 EGATESRRLARI
+735 ESDMESRRLARI
-747 MPAIDEVKK
+747 MPAIDEVKT
-756 LADGGALDDEQAAA
+756 LADNGALDEDQAAA
-770 SLATIYSDLF
+770 SLAVIYGDLF

-793 DRIKVAADAGISADK
+793 DRIKVAADAGISADE
-808 INDILRGA
+808 INEILRGA

-845 EVVNNEGNRAVVSFE
+845 VVVNNEGDRAVVSFE

-872 QQESNQTEGQPESA
+872 QQESNQTEGQTESA
-886 LENNPQV
+886 PENNPQV

-906 IINKDDS
+906 IINKDDNA
-913 TVYEVETDDGITGY
+913 VYEVETDDGITGY

-1007 DNEPVT
+1007 NNEQVT

-1044 NGAVV
+1044 NGDVV

-1055 EIEQLTEV
+1055 EIEQLAEV

-1074 PAVKQQ
+1074 PAVEQQ

-1158 AKYHPEVLE
+1158 AKYHPEVLG

-1264 QKNVTETAPIVQ
+1264 QKNVTEAAPVVQ

-1290 NAMDARMFAE
+1290 NAMDAQMFAE
-1300 QYVTRFGEGATERIA
+1300 QYVARFGEGATERIA

-1415 IRWANKEVNGA
+1415 IRWTNKEVNGA

-1462 AEQLPERLNAMGLRF
+1462 AEQLPERLNAMGIRF

-1485 VIAVYTSVD
+1485 VLDVYASVD

-1505 ISANIQ
+1505 ISASIQ
-1511 AEQEGLDY
+1511 SKQEGLDY

-1542 VVDEQVEQEQPTN
+1542 VVDEQTEQEQPTN
-1555 EEPQEEEL
+1555 EETQEEEL

-1577 VQATN
+1577 VQTTN
-1582 EAQKLATE
+1582 EAQQLATE
-1590 AAITALENAG
+1590 AAITALEDAG
-1600 VEVVNATPEMV
+1600 VEVVNATPKMV
-1611 EEALQRKDVQL
+1611 EEALQRKDVQV

-1637 EENATSVVFDL
+1637 EENANAVIFDL
-1648 GMPSPILLAGGVAD
+1648 GMPSPMLIAGGVPN
-1662 KPIKLYGNKL
+1662 KPIRLYGSKL
-1672 LKKIRKHGLNLEE
+1672 LKKIRKHGFSAAE
-1685 LKGLPIAIA
+1685 LSGLPMALA
-1694 NPIAIF
+1694 NPIAVF
-1700 DNYRKSGNRSV
+1700 NNYQREGNRSV
-1711 LTELKTKDGNI
+1711 LIELSTADGNF
-1722 LVSIEIGKGV
+1722 LVSIDIGAGS

-1737 MVKSV
+1737 IVKSV
-1742 FGKDDNGVLNWIN
+1742 FGKDGDGILNWIN
-1755 KGYLTF
+1755 KGYLTT
-1761 VDKEKALG
+1761 VDKEKALA
-1769 YLYPSAPIAATANS
+1769 YLRISAPIAEASNK

-1795 FENPNFVPA
+1795 FENPN
-1804 NSFAVENP
+1804 
-1812 SLVGLHNISEEKLRK
+1812 I
-1827 AFRLGGLANP
+1827 
-1837 SVAVIDSNSQK
+1837 
-1848 HTGYGDIT
+1848 
-1856 LVLPSAMIAKKTGKN
+1856 
-1871 IGTYF
+1871 
-1876 GDAWTPT
+1876 
-1883 YPEVQKQLGNNRASQ
+1883 
-1898 DIMELPDEMQNSVRL
+1898 
-1913 ALNSWLDGRSG
+1913 
-1924 DSLSYMFLHQRGD
+1924 
-1937 APEIHRTQ
+1937 
-1945 AEFSPELH
+1945 
-1953 EAMTQITGGQDFYYL
+1953 
-1968 NDEDRNRVL
+1968 
-1977 DLYIQEKHD
+1977 
-1986 GSRDKFNAHMR
+1986 
-1997 RVIERGNRLIEE
+1997 
-2009 RGENSLIGRKAK
+2009 
-2021 EAIDAINEY
+2021 
-2030 GYDYDSVSGF
+2030 
-2040 VRDVH
+2040 
-2045 RDMEYSGKV
+2045 
-2054 DPQYTLLLAER
+2054 
-2065 KVKENGLESAF
+2065 
-2076 AQWLDSLED
+2076 
-2085 RYAIKEVIFKG
+2085 
-2096 YTPSGNRRYIPNT
+2096 
-2109 LENASKEMRLQGRAG
+2109 
-2124 AAGLSIGFSN
+2124 
-2134 FAARLLQPGVTLD
+2134 
-2147 DIRKR
+2147 
-2152 KRQLKTSIEEVD
+2152 
-2164 AFKDKWSSVM
+2164 
-2174 FDLGEKCQPNATGY
+2174 
-2188 EDYGLERLA
+2188 
-2197 EAATKNDPQAY
+2197 
-2208 LKSEYGVD
+2208 
-2216 LSDEDVK
+2216 
-2223 RLKDMVKAIRTE
+2223 
-2235 YPVMYFETK
+2235 
-2244 FERPVYFNEF
+2244 
-2254 AGAVVPD
+2254 VPD
-2261 NTSVDVVQSLKDAGI
+2261 NS
-2276 PVWTYAAS
+2276 
-2284 DENARMDAIKNI
+2284 
-2296 ANSSNDI
+2296 
-2303 FFSIGPAPVF
+2303 FSIGSAPVF

-2337 IEKAGGMK
+2337 IEKAGGLK

-2364 TLTKQEVLDYI
+2364 TLTKREVLDYI

-2384 TTYSSNDAAEVT
+2384 TTYSSNSAVETT
-2396 PEFKALRDEF
+2396 PEFKALQEEFKQLVKSYEDEAQRNLD
-2406 ERLTREIIADSDD
+2406 EYEAKLEK
-2419 KYNRL
+2419 KYN
-2424 EAQLSDKYGFTDVF
+2424 FTDTF
-2438 DVERLSNE
+2438 DTTVLNSDESKAHSSLSRAVGEAYNAAWV
-2446 EYLELSGLM
+2446 
-2455 ISEQDAMDM
+2455 DFVDR
-2464 AFSQMKED
+2464 
-2472 YGDDFDIAFWLSDTI
+2472 YGDDFEIAFWRGYDGI

-2507 YHIRED
+2507 YHMRED
-2513 FTTKGLE
+2513 YTTNGLE
-2520 GNREIALTVPTIEPW
+2520 GNREIALTVPNIESW
-2535 NANDEVHFGD
+2535 RETDEIHFGD
-2545 AGEGRAIAWIRFG
+2545 AGDGRAIAWVRFG
-2558 ETTDEDGKRVL
+2558 ETTDSDGKRVL
-2569 VIDEI
+2569 VIDEV

-2583 ERGYGFVG
+2583 EKGYRTKEQSFNVQEAEQNLRSAVKEFNDYRDQLKRKYDYESLGGSIVERSRNFM
-2591 DVAKARE
+2591 AALSEEERNEFKRLNEQKANLERTLQAHRE
-2598 DADEA
+2598 VEIGIDDITFTEHDGVIDA
-2603 YRKVVSFENDMTS
+2603 S
-2616 KYGDQYW
+2616 YGDYIS
-2623 TGDATNEEVAHWELL
+2623 THVAGTAPAMMLQTL
-2638 RSELDRLG
+2638 REQIRQDSIDNARRFDQ
-2646 LIYENIA
+2646 LI
-2653 EKQRKSVPE
+2653 PD
-2662 APFEKNWAELAM
+2662 APFDKNWADLAM

-2690 WTKGDQ
+2690 WTKGNQ
-2696 QAERYSLG
+2696 QAERYNIGSAVRKIVSYTEDGAKTLRVYIKNNEPLILKVDSEG
-2704 AVLQGL
+2704 KILYSNGLAVLPGQNLSDVVGKDVAVKIL
-2710 KAYKTS
+2710 R
-2716 PNTYY
+2716 
-2721 VIPYNNG
+2721 G
-2728 VIGEFV
+2728 DGEDATIYAGKG
-2734 KEYTEKELADT
+2734 KEY
-2745 FGKELAAKIIANT
+2745 AAKQLSGN
-2758 ENATEDNPY
+2758 N
-2767 EIEGDGL
+2767 L

-2806 VTLPYVEE
+2806 VTLPNVEE
-2814 AGRTMRSVDVTDS
+2814 AGRTMHSVDVTDS

-2871 YTHIWAAAMKKH
+2871 YTHIWADAMRKH
-2883 NPEGWKS
+2883 NPDGWAS

-2898 PVWNEVMADTNYAN
+2898 PVWNEVMADANYAN
-2912 IHSSE
+2912 IHSDE
-2917 NQVASEALSRIS
+2917 HKVASEALSRIS

-2954 KNRARKLLDRMRKSL
+2954 KNRARKLLDRMRKAL

-2995 ILYDLVSGTDLA
+2995 ILYDLVSGTDLTSVSSFDTPA
-3007 ATPSLAGQVKAVIDE
+3007 AEHAEEVASNAQKIADKFGLSNEIVVAETPEVFVNELQSENVADGLINPDAIAVFTPSGRIMVNAQMISDIAELPDSIMHEFAHNVTHIGSVLYRLQDTVLEVGEERFEVVGREIFGQTADPLEV
-3022 YDNADEVF
+3022 ADEIIATFVGNAANPTLYDGEDLVSRVF
-3030 TINDV
+3030 
-3035 AERISEVV
+3035 AG
-3043 NNYTGTES
+3043 YS
-3051 TTELENI
+3051 T
-3058 LEDFEEAQNS
+3058 EEAIRELLESLPPDLHN
-3068 AGRYGYRMDSG
+3068 GYADVVEAVMPYVK
-3079 GEDAFEEALR
+3079 EVLDAI
-3089 AYVAKAPIGGFSI
+3089 K
-3102 QPQERAEIIRAA
+3102 
-3114 KANDTYLKAPNGKDT
+3114 T
-3129 NLTPEQWVTVR
+3129 NHDGPRKR
-3140 TKAFKRWFGD
+3140 T
-3150 WENDPE
+3150 
-3156 NASKVVDENG
+3156 
-3166 EPMIMYHGSVSDSIN
+3166 
-3181 VFDKSKIRAS
+3181 RAS
-3191 ETDADY
+3191 EDYRDAQAKTGRVRISVQGYSGRSEAKVNRFD
-3197 NGFWFSS
+3197 NEP
-3204 DANTSPAWRA
+3204 DAMHATETS
-3214 ANKVYAVYLNVKK
+3214 VH
-3227 PIIRRDTYKVTRELR
+3227 T
-3242 SNYKLIENL
+3242 
-3251 VGENKEIRSLQDAT
+3251 KET
-3265 RYELQRQGHDGIID
+3265 FG
-3279 FTSPLINE
+3279 P
-3287 EEFVSTGQTVFVMA
+3287 
-3301 DGYAHILSKKGDEVI
+3301 
-3316 LYEYDP
+3316 
-3322 YVENHEGNVEGV
+3322 EGV
-3334 YDSLEE
+3334 
-3340 FYDDSYYFGETV
+3340 
-3352 YVAFEPNQIKLAE
+3352 
-3365 GNTTFDPD
+3365 
-3373 NDDIRFNIERDNESE
+3373 NE
-3388 DDFSIV
+3388 FSIGS
-3394 EYKVTPLA
+3394 A
-3402 RLEEERDALLENR
+3402 QIA
-3415 ENNPNFEQEYAAIE
+3415 
-3429 ERIREERETDR
+3429 
-3440 VALTIVDGLES
+3440 S
-3451 EAHRVA
+3451 EA
-3457 VEDAVFDYV
+3457 
-3466 REHNLFASQVY
+3466 
-3477 VERNLVDFKNRITQT
+3477 
-3492 FPGTDV
+3492 
-3498 SKISDLSA
+3498 
-3506 GFYSDGIIVLRSD
+3506 
-3519 MCDKRTYAEAV
+3519 
-3530 LIHEYTHA
+3530 
-3538 LTTDLLDDDSYYE
+3538 
-3551 RQLAIAK
+3551 
-3558 EVGADYM
+3558 
-3565 IERLY
+3565 
-3570 PNYKRLEIEKSD
+3570 
-3582 DGLVA
+3582 
-3587 GLMEMLA
+3587 
-3594 RDMEFVVR
+3594 
-3602 NGRLTTF
+3602 
-3609 LSSESESDAVL
+3609 ES
-3620 REYFERYEVPTPLA
+3620 
-3634 ESLINIA
+3634 
-3641 KQIKTEKYGEE
+3641 
-3652 IDRRTH
+3652 
-3658 SEGEFVSTDTEW
+3658 
-3670 DNGTNLQPNARTD
+3670 
-3683 GERRYPG
+3683 
-3690 WFGTRTGATGTAPDE
+3690 
-3705 GGQVGGGTRADRAD
+3705 
-3719 LAESQPQAQSGQENA
+3719 QSGQENA

-3788 GGINRFLDVPELISL
+3788 GGINRFLDVSELISL

-3940 LKAKNAPEGQIKTA
+3940 LKAKNAPEGQIKIA

-4012 KNFLTEAMTDVRV
+4012 KNFLTEAMADVRV

-4039 TAKAKFHKDIRVRT
+4039 AAKAKFHKDIRVRT

-4476 SVDLF
+4476 AVDLF

-4495 EQLQKKGYP
+4495 EQLQKKGYS

-4579 RLALA
+4579 RLVLA

-4650 EDAVMF
+4650 EDVVMF

-4709 GGGVFESA
+4709 GGGVLESA

-4891 VVAAELKQLDADY
+4891 VVAAELKQLDTDY

-4965 AYRQIVEE
+4965 TYRQIVEE

>member
-15 IDVLMGRKPIPTSG
+15 IDVLMGRKPIPTSS
-29 TQPQAPVTQNGS
+29 TQPQAPVTQNDS

-58 AGDQPEPSKSSEI
+58 AGGQPEPSESSEV
-71 GEIPNNPDAAFDA
+71 GEIPNNPDAAFDVL
-84 FLGPKV
+84 LGPKI

-103 STNPFAKGI
+103 STSPFAKGI

-117 SVQAQGGYNPV
+117 SVQAQGGYNPASLLEKTV
-128 LGKDAV
+128 SDGVRKLV
-134 AQAAQ
+134 S
-139 KKVYQPLNKNLADA
+139 QPLNEKITEAA
-153 VQKIMTD
+153 RSIMTD
-160 PRLQGYELNADNL
+160 PLWGLSDHDYKLNADNL

-187 EALREKYGDSEAS
+187 EALRERYGDSYAS
-200 VSNLSTISRP
+200 VSDLSTISRP
-210 MESGGEILRSV
+210 MESGEEILRSV
-221 VFTHN
+221 VFTRN
-226 GKNIEIP
+226 GNNIEIP

-243 HNAEVQH
+243 HNAEVKH

-264 FLSNMGISE
+264 FLSNLGISE

-285 NRLHEL
+285 NRLKEL
-291 RKKVVATLPAQHTR
+291 RKKIVATLPAQHTR

-330 KALKTV
+330 KALKVV
-336 NTLRKNSFGA
+336 NTLRKNNFGA
-346 GLKEGFDLADILT
+346 GFKEGFDPADILT
-359 LGISGIGEN
+359 LGVSGIGEN

-405 DTLGGRRRGANIGYG
+405 YTLGGRKRGANVGAG
-420 VSQSLGFMT
+420 VSQALGFMT
-429 QTAGTGGVASFATK
+429 QTAGTGGIASLATK
-443 GIGRAAARVAL
+443 GIGRAAARTAL
-454 RRATNMGVNKSIKE
+454 LRATNMGVNKSIKE

-495 RNYTDKR
+495 QNYTDKR
-502 LNQFQVNERV
+502 LNQFQVKERV

-526 EASALRDVA
+526 EASALRDAA

-593 GVKLHS
+593 GIKLHS
-599 IIGEMLS
+599 IIGETLS

-621 EGWKH
+621 EGWKR
-626 MASSEYW
+626 MATSEYW
-633 WELLGVSSMLSGGF
+633 WELGQVSSILSGGF
-647 WVANKGVNFLAYKD
+647 WVANQGVNFHVYKD
-661 ERKAINKNLKQR
+661 ERKAINKNLEQR
-673 KESLSRIEDD
+673 KKALSRIEDD
-683 NLKKELTEATLTDD
+683 NLKKELTQATLTDD

-756 LADGGALDDEQAAA
+756 LADGGALDDEQAAV

-845 EVVNNEGNRAVVSFE
+845 EIVNDEGVRAVVSFE
-860 EVLQNTPEVRQI
+860 EVLQNAPEIRQI
-872 QQESNQTEGQPESA
+872 QQESQQPVTQSESA
-886 LENNPQV
+886 PEINPQV
-893 EQAVADARAQVAE
+893 EQAVEVARQEAAE
-906 IINKDDS
+906 IINKDDN

-947 DTVVVKTDEGNRVV
+947 DTVVVKTDEGNKVI
-961 HKERVKVKNHQTLQ
+961 HKERVKVKSRQTLQ

-986 GALAAVQPQQPDGG
+986 GALAAVQPQQPVGG
-1000 KTYQGIY
+1000 KIYQGIY

-1013 ITLPREIKFNEDG
+1013 INLPREIKFNEDG
-1026 TVDYDNLM
+1026 TVNYDDLT

-1044 NGAVV
+1044 DGAVV
-1049 DEVGLN
+1049 DEVGLA
-1055 EIEQLTEV
+1055 EIEELTEIK
-1063 QPEAEQVSADA
+1063 PEAEQVSVDA
-1074 PAVKQQ
+1074 PAVEQQ
-1080 EVTNLEPDF
+1080 EVANLEPDF

-1131 HPEVGEIDLVWGRE
+1131 HPEVGEIDLVWGYE

-1210 TAFEKKEASASIGKK
+1210 TAFEKKEASASIGKT

-1240 LSQNTDALSDNK
+1240 LSQNTDALSDDK
-1252 DTTSEPNNQEVA
+1252 YTTSEPKSQEVA
-1264 QKNVTETAPIVQ
+1264 QKNVAETTPVVQ
-1276 QPQIPLLKNGEPDY
+1276 RPQIPTQKNGEPDY
-1290 NAMDARMFAE
+1290 NAMDAQMFVE
-1300 QYVTRFGEGATERIA
+1300 QYVSRFGEERAEKLA
-1315 RNNIKASNKTI
+1315 RNNIKVADKAIDTL
-1326 STIEKQIEDVTDPN
+1326 EKQIDGATDPN
-1340 KMPALYSKLQD
+1340 KIPALYEKQQT
-1351 AQATKDKYSA
+1351 AKVTRDKYAA
-1361 VLEELGLSA
+1361 VLDILGLSV
-1370 DESEDNAARIQRKKQ
+1370 DENEDNAARVQRKKQ
-1385 ENTPWF
+1385 ENTSWF

-1447 RVALIGKDAPTPEEY
+1447 RIALIGKDAPTPEEY
-1462 AEQLPERLNAMGLRF
+1462 AEQLPERLNAMGIRF
-1477 EESELLDK
+1477 EESGLLDK
-1485 VIAVYTSVD
+1485 VLDVYASVD

-1505 ISANIQ
+1505 MSANMN

-1532 EALRQEAQAD
+1532 ESLRQEAQAD
-1542 VVDEQVEQEQPTN
+1542 VVDEQTEQEQPTN
-1555 EEPQEEEL
+1555 EGTQDEEL

-1577 VQATN
+1577 VQATT

-1590 AAITALENAG
+1590 AAIIALEDAG

-1611 EEALQRKDVQL
+1611 DEALQRKDVQM
-1622 QAVNQKFNEQLDSFT
+1622 QAVNQRFNEQLESFT
-1637 EENATSVVFDL
+1637 EENANAVIFDL
-1648 GMPSPILLAGGVAD
+1648 GMPSPMLIAGGVPN
-1662 KPIKLYGNKL
+1662 KPIRLYGSKL
-1672 LKKIRKHGLNLEE
+1672 LKKIRKHGFSATE
-1685 LKGLPIAIA
+1685 LSGLPMALA
-1694 NPIAIF
+1694 NPIAVF
-1700 DNYRKSGNRSV
+1700 NNYQREGNRSV
-1711 LTELKTKDGNI
+1711 LTELSTADGNF
-1722 LVSIEIGKGV
+1722 LVSIDIGMGS

-1737 MVKSV
+1737 IVKSV
-1742 FGKDDNGVLNWIN
+1742 FGKDGDGILNWIN
-1755 KGYLTF
+1755 KGYLTI
-1761 VDKEKALG
+1761 VDKEKALA
-1769 YLYPSAPIAATANS
+1769 YLRISAPIAEASNK

-1795 FENPNFVPA
+1795 FENPKIVPD
-1804 NSFAVENP
+1804 NSVAVEDP
-1812 SLVGLHNISEEKLRK
+1812 SLIGLHNISEEKLRK
-1827 AFRLGGLANP
+1827 AFRVGALVNP
-1837 SVAVIDSNSQK
+1837 SVAVIDANSQR

-1856 LVLPSAMIAKKTGKN
+1856 FVLPSSMIAKKTGKN

-1883 YPEVQKQLGNNRASQ
+1883 YPQIVRKLGNNVASQ
-1898 DIMELPDEMQNSVRL
+1898 DIMSVPEEMRSQVRMSVD
-1913 ALNSWLDGRSG
+1913 NWLDGRSAQ
-1924 DSLSYMFLHQRGD
+1924 SLAYLFLYQRGE
-1937 APEIHRTQ
+1937 APEMYRVQ
-1945 AEFSPELH
+1945 PQYSEALH
-1953 EAMTQITGGQDFYYL
+1953 NAMSEITKGKSFYYL
-1968 NDEDRNRVL
+1968 TPEQRSQVL
-1977 DLYIQEKHD
+1977 ELYIQEKH
-1986 GSRDKFNAHMR
+1986 GSREAFDAHIQRALGRSQKFLA
-1997 RVIERGNRLIEE
+1997 ERGA
-2009 RGENSLIGRKAK
+2009 NSFVGRKAQ
-2021 EAIDAINEY
+2021 EVIDTIGEY
-2030 GYDYDSVSGF
+2030 GYDYDAVSGF
-2040 VRDVH
+2040 VSDVL
-2045 RDMEYSGKV
+2045 RDMEQSGVV
-2054 DPQYTLLLAER
+2054 DSAYTMLQAEQ
-2065 KVKENGLESAF
+2065 KVKLEGF
-2076 AQWLDSLED
+2076 EREFERWLDSLED
-2085 RYAIKEVIFKG
+2085 RYEIKEVIFKG
-2096 YTPSGNRRYIPNT
+2096 FTPSGNRRYVPHT
-2109 LENASKEMRLQGRAG
+2109 AENASKEMRSQGRAG
-2124 AAGLSIGFSN
+2124 ATGFGVGFSR
-2134 FAARLLQPGVTLD
+2134 FAATLLKPGTTLE

-2152 KRQLKTSIEEVD
+2152 RGQLTTSEEKVE
-2164 AFKDKWSSVM
+2164 AFKEKWGQVF
-2174 FDLGEKCQPNATGY
+2174 FDLGIKCQPGATGY
-2188 EDYGLERLA
+2188 EDYGIYRLT
-2197 EAATKNDPQAY
+2197 EAAQKKDPQAY
-2208 LKSEYGVD
+2208 LKNEYGVE
-2216 LSDEDVK
+2216 LSDEDAK
-2223 RLKDMVKAIRTE
+2223 RLQDMIKAIRTE

-2261 NTSVDVVQSLKDAGI
+2261 NTSADVVQSLKDAGI

-2284 DENARMDAIKNI
+2284 DENARMNAIKSV
-2296 ANSSNDI
+2296 ANSSDDI

-2337 IEKAGGMK
+2337 IEKAGGLK

-2350 WIGLSD
+2350 WLGLSD
-2356 WLKASDKK
+2356 WLKTSDKK

-2384 TTYSSNDAAEVT
+2384 VKYSEFGAGLIDQATKKLDAEM
-2396 PEFKALRDEF
+2396 
-2406 ERLTREIIADSDD
+2406 REIGI
-2419 KYNRL
+2419 
-2424 EAQLSDKYGFTDVF
+2424 
-2438 DVERLSNE
+2438 
-2446 EYLELSGLM
+2446 
-2455 ISEQDAMDM
+2455 DAMREKYPDFDNYFELFDGELVWSENN
-2464 AFSQMKED
+2464 ASEGEYED
-2472 YGDDFDIAFWLSDTI
+2472 YIIDNHILD
-2487 RVDNAEAAGILL
+2487 VDPTQEGIHETRISYTTAGI
-2499 GLPIDRPI
+2499 
-2507 YHIRED
+2507 EN
-2513 FTTKGLE
+2513 K
-2520 GNREIALTVPTIEPW
+2520 REIALTVPTIEPW
-2535 NANDEVHFGD
+2535 NEGDKVHFGD
-2545 AGEGRAIAWIRFG
+2545 AGEGRAIAWVRFG
-2558 ETTDEDGKRVL
+2558 ETTALTDEAIAAKKAVEDYLASMREKYGSKEGEETDAMTADEIDHLQSLTAKEIESRENGLRVL

-2583 ERGYGFVG
+2583 ERGYGFEG

-2646 LIYENIA
+2646 VIYENLA

-2680 AAENGFDKVA
+2680 AAENGYDAIA

-2696 QAERYSLG
+2696 QAERYSLSKSIDYIEAKRNENG
-2704 AVLQGL
+2704 
-2710 KAYKTS
+2710 
-2716 PNTYY
+2716 TYDLD
-2721 VIPYNNG
+2721 VATVDDSHFIKERG
-2728 VIGEFV
+2728 ISETRLSELVGKEIALSIV
-2734 KEYTEKELADT
+2734 KETQ
-2745 FGKELAAKIIANT
+2745 
-2758 ENATEDNPY
+2758 ENKDGETT
-2767 EIEGDGL
+2767 IEGDGL
-2774 RIGGEGMRAFYDQML
+2774 RIGGEGMRAFYDQIL
-2789 PSFMRKYGKKW
+2789 PSFMNKYGKKW
-2800 GATVQD
+2800 GVKVQD
-2806 VTLPYVEE
+2806 VTLPFVEV
-2814 AGRTMRSVDVTDS
+2814 AGRTMHSVDITPA

-2871 YTHIWAAAMKKH
+2871 YTHIWSDAMRKH
-2883 NPEGWKS
+2883 NPEGWAS

-2912 IHSSE
+2912 IHGDE
-2917 NQVASEALSRIS
+2917 NKVASEALSRIS

-2942 QMIDENANDTVK
+2942 LMIDENANDTVK
-2954 KNRARKLLDRMRKSL
+2954 KNRARKLLDRMRKAL

-2978 ELFGIKNFES
+2978 ELFGIKNFER

-2995 ILYDLVSGTDLA
+2995 ILYDLVSGTDLNPVSSFDTSA
-3007 ATPSLAGQVKAVIDE
+3007 A
-3022 YDNADEVF
+3022 
-3030 TINDV
+3030 
-3035 AERISEVV
+3035 
-3043 NNYTGTES
+3043 
-3051 TTELENI
+3051 
-3058 LEDFEEAQNS
+3058 
-3068 AGRYGYRMDSG
+3068 
-3079 GEDAFEEALR
+3079 
-3089 AYVAKAPIGGFSI
+3089 
-3102 QPQERAEIIRAA
+3102 ERAEIIRAA
-3114 KANDTYLKAPNGKDT
+3114 KANGTYLKAPNGKDT

-3150 WENDPE
+3150 WENGG
-3156 NASKVVDENG
+3156 ASSQILDANG
-3166 EPMIMYHGSVSDSIN
+3166 EPLVVWHGGE
-3181 VFDKSKIRAS
+3181 FA
-3191 ETDADY
+3191 TDEFVA
-3197 NGFWFSS
+3197 NGSMHFG
-3204 DANTSPAWRA
+3204 TKVA
-3214 ANKVYAVYLNVKK
+3214 A
-3227 PIIRRDTYKVTRELR
+3227 
-3242 SNYKLIENL
+3242 
-3251 VGENKEIRSLQDAT
+3251 
-3265 RYELQRQGHDGIID
+3265 LQRILDNAWGYGNWTVGRNADDGNWTMTRKSDDRWWWRYGDPDDPGYNRQAKKSFASPIDALADAARIASPKAVVRPYFLNIRNLERTDDKVSAWASAVSFSMDAGYDGIIYR
-3279 FTSPLINE
+3279 NE
-3287 EEFVSTGQTVFVMA
+3287 FE
-3301 DGYAHILSKKGDEVI
+3301 DEG
-3316 LYEYDP
+3316 E
-3322 YVENHEGNVEGV
+3322 
-3334 YDSLEE
+3334 DS
-3340 FYDDSYYFGETV
+3340 
-3352 YVAFEPNQIKLAE
+3352 YVAFYPNQIKLAE

-3373 NDDIRFNIERDNESE
+3373 NDDIRFNIERNNESE

-3394 EYKVTPLA
+3394 EYKMTPLA
-3402 RLEEERDALLENR
+3402 RLEAERDILLENR

-3429 ERIREERETDR
+3429 ERIREEKETDR
-3440 VALTIVDGLES
+3440 VALTVVDGLES

-3457 VEDAVFDYV
+3457 VEDALFDYV
-3466 REHNLFASQVY
+3466 RENELFASQMY
-3477 VERNLVDFKNRITQT
+3477 VVNNYEAFIE
-3492 FPGTDV
+3492 
-3498 SKISDLSA
+3498 KINELFTGADISSLDPNVRA
-3506 GFYSDGIIVLRSD
+3506 IYRDGMIVICADEIDTRVTGIAKL
-3519 MCDKRTYAEAV
+3519 M
-3530 LIHEYTHA
+3530 HEYTHA
-3538 LTTDLLDDDSYYE
+3538 LTVENLSNNSFYRRML
-3551 RQLAIAK
+3551 QIAK
-3558 EVGADYM
+3558 GVGAPYM
-3565 IERLY
+3565 VA
-3570 PNYKRLEIEKSD
+3570 RLEGYEDLGIDKSD
-3582 DGLVA
+3582 SGLVD
-3587 GLMEMLA
+3587 GLMELLA

-3602 NGRLTTF
+3602 NGRLDEF
-3609 LSSESESDAVL
+3609 LASEDASEVVL
-3620 REYFERYEVPTPLA
+3620 REYFEKYDVPQPLT
-3634 ESLINIA
+3634 ELLIEIA
-3641 KQIKTEKYGEE
+3641 TEIRSIKYGKINLNQKGYRATQSSLLRTSRGNDGANLSSDARDYE
-3652 IDRRTH
+3652 RGGVFRRSRTH
-3658 SEGEFVSTDTEW
+3658 ESTEGSSADS
-3670 DNGTNLQPNARTD
+3670 R
-3683 GERRYPG
+3683 GEVG
-3690 WFGTRTGATGTAPDE
+3690 E
-3705 GGQVGGGTRADRAD
+3705 GSRGYRAD
-3719 LAESQPQAQSGQENA
+3719 LANSQEQTTSDQENK
-3734 LTPQEDKAKDKAL
+3734 LTPQEDKAKDKTL

-3776 VVQAALEEEVKD
+3776 IVQAALEEEVKD

-3803 IRSGLDKKSIESTMD
+3803 IRSGMDKKSIESTMD

-3833 EQLAQL
+3833 EQLAKL

-3860 DTRAM
+3860 ETRAM

-3874 RDMNKIVEAMASE
+3874 RDMKKIVETMENE
-3887 DDKSLKPYNK
+3887 DEKFLQPYNK

-3940 LKAKNAPEGQIKTA
+3940 LKAKNASESQIKTA

-4012 KNFLTEAMTDVRV
+4012 KNFLTEAMADVRV
-4025 NDGTKTFQGTKEEL
+4025 NDGTKTYQGTKEQLE
-4039 TAKAKFHKDIRVRT
+4039 AKAKFHKDIRVRT
-4053 AAYRSYAYMIQSV
+4053 SAYRSYAYMIQSI

-4181 TEEQIQQI
+4181 TEEQVQQI
-4189 RDMLPEAAKN
+4189 RDMLPEAAKE
-4199 FLKWSRKMLED
+4199 FLKWSREMLSD

-4255 ADSDQVTIM
+4255 ADSDQVTIT

-4289 NHLERMNGFAANVPL
+4289 KHLERMNGFAANVPL

-4332 FKTAAKVAL
+4332 FKAAAKVAL
-4341 SSYKPKPGALDSVM
+4341 SSYKPKPAALDSVM

-4370 FFTALKQLLSLPAFW
+4370 FFTALKQLLSIPAFW
-4385 SYNVSL
+4385 TYNISP

-4445 KDTLFAQYIAKH
+4445 KETLTAQFIAKH
-4457 ALLRNTVGKIGE
+4457 ALLRKTVGRIGE

-4476 SVDLF
+4476 AVDLF
-4481 ACSIGCYAVYKFEL
+4481 ACSIGCYAVYTFEL
-4495 EQLQKKGYP
+4495 EQLQKKGYS
-4504 KEEADE
+4504 KDEADE

-4524 QSSESAFIA
+4524 QSSEAAFIA

-4584 KKRYLERFL
+4584 KRRYLERFL

-4607 ADVTKRLRPEE
+4607 ADVDQRLRPEE

-4638 NRDAKMAYAKGV
+4638 NRDAKMTYAKGV
-4650 EDAVMF
+4650 EDVVMF

-4665 MAPTAVAYWL
+4665 MAPTAVTYWL
-4675 SCAMREGDDEDPQN
+4675 SCAIRPGDDEDPEN
-4689 PLNAETLALMFATAT
+4689 PLSAETLALMFATAT

-4709 GGGVFESA
+4709 GGGVLESA

-4776 NVFTNIFTGLVGLFN
+4776 NVYANIFTGLVGLFN

-4810 IREIEIVP
+4810 IREIEIIP

-4834 ENVALDRMEELKE
+4834 ENVALDRMEELKGI
-4847 KPSSELNATER
+4847 PSSELNASELKV
-4858 RELRKMKKWEKN
+4858 LRKMKKWEKN

-4880 GVPYSREVDGR
+4880 DIPYGREVDGR
-4891 VVAAELKQLDADY
+4891 VVAPELKQLDADY
-4904 ADLLKSLDLTQSGKN
+4904 TDLLKSLDLTQSGKN
-4919 RAGKVELTEDER
+4919 RAGKVEFTEEER

-4941 RVKGIRKMEE
+4941 RVKGIHNMEE
-4951 SAAEVINNPEAYRN
+4951 SAIEVINNPEAYKKE
-4965 AYRQIVEE
+4965 YRQIVEE
-4973 KRTLIEEWNQ
+4973 KRKLIEDWNK

>member
-15 IDVLMGRKPIPTSG
+15 IDVLMGRKPIPTSS
-29 TQPQAPVTQNGS
+29 TQPQVSVTQNGGDS
-41 GSAID
+41 DID

-58 AGDQPEPSKSSEI
+58 ADAQPEPGISAKVDET
-71 GEIPNNPDAAFDA
+71 PNNPDAAFDA
-84 FLGPKV
+84 FLGPKI

-97 RERSES
+97 RERSENS
-103 STNPFAKGI
+103 ASPFAKGV

-117 SVQAQGGYNPV
+117 SVLAQGGYNPI

-139 KKVYQPLNKNLADA
+139 KKVYQPLHRNLEDA
-153 VQKIMTD
+153 VKTMIDD
-160 PRLQGYELNADNL
+160 PRLHGYELNADNL
-173 DTYLKTEEE
+173 DTYQKTEEE
-182 REAFE
+182 RAAFE
-187 EALREKYGDSEAS
+187 EVLRERYGDSDVL
-200 VSNLSTISRP
+200 VSDLSTISRP
-210 MESGGEILRSV
+210 MESGEEIMRSV
-221 VFTHN
+221 VFAHN

-233 IGLAEDWVAQ
+233 IGLAEDWVAE
-243 HNAEVQH
+243 HNAEVLH
-250 NEDFREDPEYRNQW
+250 NDKFREDPEYRNQW
-264 FLSNMGISE
+264 FLSNLGISE
-273 QTYRNEVAADLE
+273 RTYRNEVANDLE
-285 NRLHEL
+285 NRLQEL

-319 SGAPVSIEKID
+319 SGAPVSLEKID

-359 LGISGIGEN
+359 LGVSGIGEN
-368 VALLNALNKSASGK
+368 VALLNALNKSASGE
-382 TLTTSEQAL
+382 TLTKTEQAL

-405 DTLGGRRRGANIGYG
+405 DTLGGRKRGANVGYG
-420 VSQSLGFMT
+420 ASQALGFMA
-429 QTAGTGGVASFATK
+429 QTAGTGGIASFATK
-443 GIGRAAARVAL
+443 GISRAAARTAL
-454 RRATNMGVNKSIKE
+454 LRATNMGVNKSIKE

-502 LNQFQVNERV
+502 LNQFQVKERV

-526 EASALRDVA
+526 ESSALRDA
-535 HAVLESYFENQS
+535 THAALESYFESQS

-567 KGLLRNRA
+567 KGLLRNAA
-575 AEALRGPVKNG
+575 AESLRGPVKNG
-586 AMKWIKE
+586 AMKLIKE

-599 IIGEMLS
+599 IIGETLS

-621 EGWKH
+621 EGWKQ

-633 WELLGVSSMLSGGF
+633 WELAQVSSILSGGF
-647 WVANKGVNFLAYKD
+647 WVANKGVNALAYKD
-661 ERKAINKNLKQR
+661 ERKTINRNLEKRKNA
-673 KESLSRIEDD
+673 LSRIADD

-697 VIDRSKR
+697 VIERSKR

-756 LADGGALDDEQAAA
+756 LADSGALDDEQAAA
-770 SLATIYSDLF
+770 NLATIYSDLF

-793 DRIKVAADAGISADK
+793 DRIRVAADAGISADK
-808 INDILRGA
+808 INDILRNA
-816 GLTVFNPGDEIET
+816 GLTVFNPGDEVET
-829 LTGDR
+829 LTGER
-834 AIVDKVLPGAY
+834 VFVDKVLPGAY
-845 EVVNNEGNRAVVSFE
+845 EVVNNEGDRAVVSFE

-872 QQESNQTEGQPESA
+872 QQESNQTEGQTESA
-886 LENNPQV
+886 PENNPQV
-893 EQAVADARAQVAE
+893 EQAVADARTQVAE

-961 HKERVKVKNHQTLQ
+961 HKERVKVKNRQTLQ
-975 EIEDLARGAAE
+975 EIEDIARGAAE
-986 GALAAVQPQQPDGG
+986 GALAAVQPQQPVGG

-1055 EIEQLTEV
+1055 EIEQLTEA
-1063 QPEAEQVSADA
+1063 QPEAEQVSADV
-1074 PAVKQQ
+1074 PAVEQQ
-1080 EVTNLEPDF
+1080 ELVATPAASRRLSVEEIDRVVASMEENATVAPEVELTPENWVAEFGEDGIVATP
-1089 SAIRPVS
+1089 
-1096 IGDFGP
+1096 IGDVKMGENQ
-1102 IYDQFRGNAK
+1102 YLK
-1112 DAIALLLQRKD
+1112 LLQRKRSKYFGMIRPTLESPDIVLEEYDPAD
-1123 GEAVGALS
+1123 GAERDTKMLFVKTF
-1131 HPEVGEIDLVWGRE
+1131 V
-1145 GTSKSDGYGLSKL
+1145 KSDGSRYIHFESVTVRKED
-1158 AKYHPEVLE
+1158 KEVSISSHEVNAEDLKKKMH
-1167 NLQEILNDMK
+1167 NDNVVHLND
-1177 VASRTENRVQLE
+1177 LF
-1189 SDTHKAS
+1189 SDS
-1196 VRLTWNEQKKNWLL
+1196 EMRLTRPQSE
-1210 TAFEKKEASASIGKK
+1210 G
-1225 TDTDDNPKDLRGDTA
+1225 PDLVPTPN
-1240 LSQNTDALSDNK
+1240 SSDNK
-1252 DTTSEPNNQEVA
+1252 GTISAPQNQGVE
-1264 QKNVTETAPIVQ
+1264 QKNVAETVPVVQ
-1276 QPQIPLLKNGEPDY
+1276 QPQIPTLKNGEPDY
-1290 NAMDARMFAE
+1290 NAMDAEMFTE
-1300 QYVTRFGEGATERIA
+1300 QYVARFGEDMTERVA

-1340 KMPALYSKLQD
+1340 KMPALYAKLQA
-1351 AQATKDKYSA
+1351 AQSTKDKYAA

-1370 DESEDNAARIQRKKQ
+1370 DESEDNAARVQRKKQ
-1385 ENTPWF
+1385 ENTSWF
-1391 NKLFPDGFPNVESVI
+1391 NKLFPEGFPNVESVI

-1415 IRWANKEVNGA
+1415 IRWTNKVVNGA
-1426 VVSKGLGSHLGLA
+1426 VVSKGLGSELGLA

-1462 AEQLPERLNAMGLRF
+1462 AEQLPERLKAMGVRF
-1477 EESELLDK
+1477 EEGELRDK
-1485 VIAVYTSVD
+1485 VLDVYASVD

-1505 ISANIQ
+1505 MSANIQ

-1532 EALRQEAQAD
+1532 EALRQDAQTEVEAAQT
-1542 VVDEQVEQEQPTN
+1542 EQEQPAN
-1555 EEPQEEEL
+1555 EETQEEEL

-1577 VQATN
+1577 VQTTN

-1590 AAITALENAG
+1590 AAITALEDAG

-1611 EEALQRKDVQL
+1611 EEALRRRDVQM
-1622 QAVNQKFNEQLDSFT
+1622 QAVNQRFNEQLDSFT
-1637 EENATSVVFDL
+1637 EENANAVIFDL
-1648 GMPSPILLAGGVAD
+1648 GMPSPMLMAGGVPN
-1662 KPIKLYGNKL
+1662 KPIRLYGSKL
-1672 LKKIRKHGLNLEE
+1672 LKKIRKHGFSAAE
-1685 LKGLPIAIA
+1685 LSGLPMALA
-1694 NPIAIF
+1694 NPIAVF
-1700 DNYRKSGNRSV
+1700 NNYQREGNRSV
-1711 LTELKTKDGNI
+1711 LIELSTADGNF
-1722 LVSIEIGKGV
+1722 LVSIDIGVGS

-1737 MVKSV
+1737 IVKSV
-1742 FGKDDNGVLNWIN
+1742 FGKDGDGILNWIN
-1755 KGYLTF
+1755 KGYLTT
-1761 VDKEKALG
+1761 VDKEKALA
-1769 YLYPSAPIAATANS
+1769 YLRISAPIAEASNK

-1795 FENPNFVPA
+1795 FENPKIVPG
-1804 NSFAVENP
+1804 NSF
-1812 SLVGLHNISEEKLRK
+1812 S
-1827 AFRLGGLANP
+1827 
-1837 SVAVIDSNSQK
+1837 
-1848 HTGYGDIT
+1848 
-1856 LVLPSAMIAKKTGKN
+1856 IA
-1871 IGTYF
+1871 
-1876 GDAWTPT
+1876 
-1883 YPEVQKQLGNNRASQ
+1883 
-1898 DIMELPDEMQNSVRL
+1898 
-1913 ALNSWLDGRSG
+1913 
-1924 DSLSYMFLHQRGD
+1924 
-1937 APEIHRTQ
+1937 
-1945 AEFSPELH
+1945 
-1953 EAMTQITGGQDFYYL
+1953 
-1968 NDEDRNRVL
+1968 
-1977 DLYIQEKHD
+1977 
-1986 GSRDKFNAHMR
+1986 
-1997 RVIERGNRLIEE
+1997 
-2009 RGENSLIGRKAK
+2009 
-2021 EAIDAINEY
+2021 
-2030 GYDYDSVSGF
+2030 
-2040 VRDVH
+2040 
-2045 RDMEYSGKV
+2045 
-2054 DPQYTLLLAER
+2054 
-2065 KVKENGLESAF
+2065 
-2076 AQWLDSLED
+2076 
-2085 RYAIKEVIFKG
+2085 
-2096 YTPSGNRRYIPNT
+2096 
-2109 LENASKEMRLQGRAG
+2109 
-2124 AAGLSIGFSN
+2124 
-2134 FAARLLQPGVTLD
+2134 
-2147 DIRKR
+2147 
-2152 KRQLKTSIEEVD
+2152 
-2164 AFKDKWSSVM
+2164 
-2174 FDLGEKCQPNATGY
+2174 
-2188 EDYGLERLA
+2188 
-2197 EAATKNDPQAY
+2197 
-2208 LKSEYGVD
+2208 
-2216 LSDEDVK
+2216 
-2223 RLKDMVKAIRTE
+2223 
-2235 YPVMYFETK
+2235 
-2244 FERPVYFNEF
+2244 
-2254 AGAVVPD
+2254 
-2261 NTSVDVVQSLKDAGI
+2261 
-2276 PVWTYAAS
+2276 
-2284 DENARMDAIKNI
+2284 
-2296 ANSSNDI
+2296 
-2303 FFSIGPAPVF
+2303 PAPVF

-2337 IEKAGGMK
+2337 IEKAGGLK

-2384 TTYSSNDAAEVT
+2384 VEYDGSWYKPHPIRLQYTTD
-2396 PEFKALRDEF
+2396 
-2406 ERLTREIIADSDD
+2406 
-2419 KYNRL
+2419 
-2424 EAQLSDKYGFTDVF
+2424 
-2438 DVERLSNE
+2438 
-2446 EYLELSGLM
+2446 GL
-2455 ISEQDAMDM
+2455 
-2464 AFSQMKED
+2464 
-2472 YGDDFDIAFWLSDTI
+2472 
-2487 RVDNAEAAGILL
+2487 DN
-2499 GLPIDRPI
+2499 
-2507 YHIRED
+2507 
-2513 FTTKGLE
+2513 K
-2520 GNREIALTVPTIEPW
+2520 REIALTVPTIEPW
-2535 NANDEVHFGD
+2535 NENDEIHFGD
-2545 AGEGRAIAWIRFG
+2545 AGEGRAIAWVRFG
-2558 ETTDEDGKRVL
+2558 ETTDSDGKRVL

-2603 YRKVVSFENDMTS
+2603 YRKVISFENDMTS

-2646 LIYENIA
+2646 LIYENLA
-2653 EKQRKSVPE
+2653 EKQRKSIPE

-2696 QAERYSLG
+2696 QAERYDIGSVVNRIESDDTVDYDSVLG
-2704 AVLQGL
+2704 VDLIKQVTLFPRDHSSAITLRLTPEGIVR
-2710 KAYKTS
+2710 AS
-2716 PNTYY
+2716 SM
-2721 VIPYNNG
+2721 YN
-2728 VIGEFV
+2728 GEH
-2734 KEYTEKELADT
+2734 
-2745 FGKELAAKIIANT
+2745 IANIVG
-2758 ENATEDNPY
+2758 EEIGGRIMSDNNL
-2767 EIEGDGL
+2767 ILKGQDL

-2806 VTLPYVEE
+2806 VTLPNVEE
-2814 AGRTMRSVDVTDS
+2814 AGRTMHSVNVTDS

-2848 GWTNGTTVYLTESGM
+2848 GWTNGTTVYLTDSGM

-2871 YTHIWAAAMKKH
+2871 YTHIWADAMRKH

-2898 PVWNEVMADTNYAN
+2898 PVWNEVMADANYAN
-2912 IHSSE
+2912 IHGNE

-2954 KNRARKLLDRMRKSL
+2954 KHRARKLLDRMRKAL

-2978 ELFGIKNFES
+2978 EMFGIKNFES

-2995 ILYDLVSGTDLA
+2995 ILYDLVSGTGLNPVSSFGTSA
-3007 ATPSLAGQVKAVIDE
+3007 
-3022 YDNADEVF
+3022 
-3030 TINDV
+3030 
-3035 AERISEVV
+3035 AER
-3043 NNYTGTES
+3043 
-3051 TTELENI
+3051 ENI
-3058 LEDFEEAQNS
+3058 I
-3068 AGRYGYRMDSG
+3068 
-3079 GEDAFEEALR
+3079 
-3089 AYVAKAPIGGFSI
+3089 AKAQADG
-3102 QPQERAEIIRAA
+3102 
-3114 KANDTYLKAPNGKDT
+3114 TYLKAPNGKDT

-3150 WENDPE
+3150 WESNAEVDAMQRRVLSWLSEKNLEWARGKSRDEIMEHFGNIPE
-3156 NASKVVDENG
+3156 PIAYIPVEYLGYLGQEVTNNRVYSGMGYFIDHVVNHHPGIGVEKYVRIQEVLSNPDEVKAIKDNG
-3166 EPMIMYHGSVSDSIN
+3166 NDSI
-3181 VFDKSKIRAS
+3181 VFIKEIDRFNAVVIEIEQNKDGQIVWHKSFYDQRKKPYANKGVQLFSRSLEGGGSSIIRTEDSAHDSSLSVLNDTTNIRRNFVIPSESSKIVDANSEPLVVWHGGEFATDEFVANGSMHFGTKVAALQRILDNAWGYGNWEVARNADGSWGWSYADPDESGYDRAS
-3191 ETDADY
+3191 ERTFSNPIDA
-3197 NGFWFSS
+3197 
-3204 DANTSPAWRA
+3204 
-3214 ANKVYAVYLNVKK
+3214 
-3227 PIIRRDTYKVTRELR
+3227 
-3242 SNYKLIENL
+3242 L
-3251 VGENKEIRSLQDAT
+3251 VDAT
-3265 RYELQRQGHDGIID
+3265 QSAAPSASVLPYFLNIRNLERTEDQNSDWVDAVSFSMDAGYDGIIYRND
-3279 FTSPLINE
+3279 FE
-3287 EEFVSTGQTVFVMA
+3287 
-3301 DGYAHILSKKGDEVI
+3301 DEG
-3316 LYEYDP
+3316 E
-3322 YVENHEGNVEGV
+3322 
-3334 YDSLEE
+3334 DS
-3340 FYDDSYYFGETV
+3340 
-3352 YVAFEPNQIKLAE
+3352 YVAFYPNQIKLVD
-3365 GNTTFDPD
+3365 GSNTTFDSD
-3373 NDDIRFNIERDNESE
+3373 NDDIRFSVDAELRKRTEKIASEAQKIADKFGLSNEIVVAETQDDYIREIKSEGIRDE
-3388 DDFSIV
+3388 DIDLDTYAVYMPSGQIVVNAEAVDNMAELSDSIMHEFAHNV
-3394 EYKVTPLA
+3394 TRGGDMLYGLQDTVLEVGEDLFEAAGREIFGQTTDPLVVADEIIANFVGCAANPSLFDGLNLAGEYVDGRLPFDQIYDLIIGVVT
-3402 RLEEERDALLENR
+3402 EELRVNCTDVLNAVKPYVKEVLDTIKTNHNGPKETRRVRVASRENR
-3415 ENNPNFEQEYAAIE
+3415 ETQ
-3429 ERIREERETDR
+3429 
-3440 VALTIVDGLES
+3440 VLTI
-3451 EAHRVA
+3451 
-3457 VEDAVFDYV
+3457 
-3466 REHNLFASQVY
+3466 
-3477 VERNLVDFKNRITQT
+3477 
-3492 FPGTDV
+3492 
-3498 SKISDLSA
+3498 
-3506 GFYSDGIIVLRSD
+3506 
-3519 MCDKRTYAEAV
+3519 
-3530 LIHEYTHA
+3530 
-3538 LTTDLLDDDSYYE
+3538 
-3551 RQLAIAK
+3551 
-3558 EVGADYM
+3558 
-3565 IERLY
+3565 
-3570 PNYKRLEIEKSD
+3570 
-3582 DGLVA
+3582 
-3587 GLMEMLA
+3587 
-3594 RDMEFVVR
+3594 
-3602 NGRLTTF
+3602 NG
-3609 LSSESESDAVL
+3609 
-3620 REYFERYEVPTPLA
+3620 
-3634 ESLINIA
+3634 
-3641 KQIKTEKYGEE
+3641 
-3652 IDRRTH
+3652 
-3658 SEGEFVSTDTEW
+3658 
-3670 DNGTNLQPNARTD
+3670 LQPNAGDENAQTGDTSKTAQAETGRVRT
-3683 GERRYPG
+3683 RVQRY
-3690 WFGTRTGATGTAPDE
+3690 A
-3705 GGQVGGGTRADRAD
+3705 GGQKKSDNRSNDESYIRHEGYQVNRATSENQAVERGRLEGVNEFSIGSAPIASD
-3719 LAESQPQAQSGQENA
+3719 LQSQSDQENA

-3761 QTVKQAERDNVDLAN
+3761 QTVRQAERDNVDLAN
-3776 VVQAALEEEVKD
+3776 IVQAALEEEVKD

-3803 IRSGLDKKSIESTMD
+3803 IRSGMDKKSIESTMD

-3874 RDMNKIVEAMASE
+3874 RDMNKIVKAMENA
-3887 DDKSLKPYNK
+3887 DDKSLRPYIK

-3922 DIDHET
+3922 YIVYET

-4012 KNFLTEAMTDVRV
+4012 KNFIGNAMDDVRV
-4025 NDGTKTFQGTKEEL
+4025 NDGTKTYQGTEKEL
-4039 TAKAKFHKDIRVRT
+4039 KAKKEFHKAIRIRT
-4053 AAYRSYAYMIQSV
+4053 AAYRSYAYMIQSI

-4093 KRLAMDNIDNQEI
+4093 KRLTMDRIDNQEI
-4106 LANVQASGLKSVA
+4106 LAHVQASGLNSVA

-4139 RYETDRTGR
+4139 RFETDRTGR
-4148 IDQDIRPTIGWAT
+4148 VDQDIRPTIGWAT

-4166 FEQDDMAPTMEKMRI
+4166 FEQDDMAPTMEKMKI
-4181 TEEQIQQI
+4181 TEEQVQQI
-4189 RDMLPEAAKN
+4189 RGMLPDAAKK
-4199 FLKWSRKMLED
+4199 FLKWSREMLSD

-4242 NLHKVEEVEQVAS
+4242 NRYKVEEVEQVAS

-4289 NHLERMNGFAANVPL
+4289 KHLERMNGFAANVPL

-4332 FKTAAKVAL
+4332 FKAAAKVAL

-4370 FFTALKQLLSLPAFW
+4370 FFTALKQLLSIPAFW
-4385 SYNVSL
+4385 TYNVSP
-4391 RYKAIFIRSV
+4391 RYKVIFIRSV

-4409 DEGKLVAIWKWGM
+4409 DEGKLVAVWKWGM

-4445 KDTLFAQYIAKH
+4445 KDTLTAQYIAKH
-4457 ALLRNTVGKIGE
+4457 AFLAKSVGRLGE

-4476 SVDLF
+4476 AVDLF

-4495 EQLQKKGYP
+4495 EQLQKKGYS

-4524 QSSESAFIA
+4524 QSSEAAFIA
-4533 PLQRDRTFLA
+4533 PSQRDRTFLA

-4564 KYLWQQTFNKDLREK
+4564 KYLWQQTFNKNLREK

-4593 NEERNRLV
+4593 NEERKRLE

-4607 ADVTKRLRPEE
+4607 SDVAERLRPEE

-4650 EDAVMF
+4650 EDVVMF

-4675 SCAMREGDDEDPQN
+4675 SCAMRAGDDEDPEN

-4709 GGGVFESA
+4709 GGGLLESG

-4732 KTVDILAQA
+4732 KTADILMQA
-4741 LQPLWLT
+4741 VRPLWLT

-4761 MAVKQCLVMGTGFDV
+4761 MAFKQCLIMGTGVDI
-4776 NVFTNIFTGLVGLFN
+4776 NVFANIFTGLVGLFN
-4791 DRSRTTADVLRI
+4791 DRSRTTVDVLRI

-4810 IREIEIVP
+4810 IREIEIIP

-4834 ENVALDRMEELKE
+4834 ENVALDRIEELKE
-4847 KPSSELNATER
+4847 KPSSELNAAEQKV
-4858 RELRKMKKWEKN
+4858 LRTMKKWEKN

-4880 GVPYSREVDGR
+4880 GVPYDREVDGR
-4891 VVAAELKQLDADY
+4891 VVAAKLKQLDTDY
-4904 ADLLKSLDLTQSGKN
+4904 TDLLKSLDLTKSGKN

-4931 RRKKALRVVT
+4931 RRKKALRVAT
-4941 RVKGIRKMEE
+4941 RVNGIHKMEK
-4951 SAAEVINNPEAYRN
+4951 SAAEVINNPEAYKKQ
-4965 AYRQIVEE
+4965 YRQIVEE
-4973 KRTLIEEWNQ
+4973 KRKLIEEWNQ